1 MTNKKLK
8 LAAMSVALTAC
19 VAAQPMAAHAV
30 EGPDPAEDNAAPQ
43 AEPVAESSTPAP
55 VAEEGE
61 KQEKVG
67 EQEEFF
73 PPPVNE
79 EAKSEEQAPAFGPGT
94 KTDDIIIDYKPAEKP
109 EEPGESGKD
118 GETDGSEGS
127 GETDETENPDGTYV
141 KGDVID
147 NSKKDEATGKDGKI
161 GEATKEETPD
171 SSSSTTVV
179 DPDAE
184 VKKGDPVVGKDEDG
198 NTTITTPTETTGTET
213 TTTTGTGK
221 ADSSTTITDTKKGE
235 EINLDDELG
244 KDVRPDW
251 KTDKD
256 AKLGDYTVD
265 KVEPAKD
272 GNSKTLTLKK
282 TSPTEEKEMA
292 AEDIAKLLDVPEGG
306 VEKKEELDE
315 EGNPKTTYTLKKE
328 EISTDENGNTVTRV
342 TYYKITGNTVETTT
356 ETTLVLKVE
365 KGTVDV
371 NNEDL
376 TTEIELP
383 SITAKNTDETKTDV
397 IEISSEKLGE
407 MLQDEYYNN
416 VTGEYVYTENVDG
429 KEYTYKVKKM
439 EDSKPLTNAQLAE
452 RLGEGF
458 TGDDNGVYYKGEK
471 LTFDQMEAVR
481 KTLSYTVEVTEVTK
495 TPGQVEGGQESI
507 ESAKETAKLEAIKA
521 ALTDAA
527 RNAGI
532 NVETDDFKNQL
543 NTIDPTG
550 KGQLNLSYTDADG
563 NVHTVTLRYNGATVS
578 APQPGTPDSSKDT
591 ETRKDV
597 TDNVITGTAYVTGSN
612 TWTESGSLNGTYVKP
627 GSGEL
632 PSLDGWTIASKDP
645 EKGTTTYKKE
655 DTVTSP
661 DGTSTKITRTCTITE
676 SSASLSD
683 TEKEEI
689 AWAELLN
696 QHPEYK
702 NKDELKAA
710 GYNINIS
717 SMDFSGI
724 KCVEWTIDELSE
736 STKTDAKDLN
746 DKLVIPGGKNW
757 SIDEKAR
764 TITVDGKTYDKVT
777 KTNDGYTCTVEDKN
791 GVKTTYTFTK
801 QAGAPLTPEEIQTAL
816 AGQYSVSADSI
827 RLNADGKTATFTKG
841 NETITVDYS
850 TLSETLTVRKD
861 VHTSSSVT
869 DIIKDNKDLEKAYD
883 ELWKQIQEIQSKLL
897 PGEELWIGN
906 LEVTDKTEKTDI
918 IKYFTTAISPENMS
932 KDELIKALQEQE
944 RIAKNSTYVANKGSD
959 YEETKKNYYSGEKT
973 DEFKSFSK
981 APDGSKIEVYWKLT
995 WWGGYYYYTDAN
1007 GQEVRVH
1014 SNTVHYEE
1022 QRDDIGHLDLAS
1034 GSKLDLLPDKD
1045 DKVDQTDCV
1054 LVSKNLKLEWNYDAG
1069 NLVNGKGNQLVGL
1082 DSKISWDDEGG
1093 EGNGHYEYD
1102 RGTPNNCPDK
1112 SAYYKLTG
1120 TVAYDPIKE
1129 NGSIKLYQGQ
1139 RGDYWTP
1146 GISAEDQAINAYLKA
1161 TGSSKTAASLT
1172 KKERDAIVGT
1182 YVVQIG
1188 TTGTNS
1194 TGESGYQV
1202 YLKSSELTAYGYM
1215 TRDANTCINS
1225 TYKRQDGTWGYVG
1238 GYDLMIS
1245 KLTQV
1250 SEGKVV
1256 GQTESTIKTIT
1267 APLSIRSSQ
1276 DFANRL
1282 LELNKQTTTHKTSE
1296 SATAYGENTSGGFDG
1311 AYTQNKSETVTGSGT
1326 GKGHYTTFTEVLK
1339 KLFTGSGSKE
1349 HDEGKVSYTYRTT
1362 DKVDTTPV
1370 SKETVTTTDAHVDYN
1385 YTSIET
1391 RTVTVNGEETVIVP
1405 PVTPPVDPDTPDGPV
1420 EDETP
1425 DEVMT
1430 PETPELPAVQDA
1442 APDEVVLPA
1451 EPELPAVQD
1460 ATALPQTGVN
1470 WMAALGMAFSG
1481 MLLTIAGAFASLKY
1495 KEKH

>member
-30 EGPDPAEDNAAPQ
+30 EGPDSVEDNAAPQ
-43 AEPVAESSTPAP
+43 AEPVAESPTPAP

-61 KQEKVG
+61 KQEEAG
-67 EQEEFF
+67 EQEEFV
-73 PPPVNE
+73 PPVND
-79 EAKSEEQAPAFGPGT
+79 EAKKDDQAPAFGPGT
-94 KTDDIIIDYKPAEKP
+94 KTDDITIDYKPAEKP
-109 EEPGESGKD
+109 EEP
-118 GETDGSEGS
+118 

-256 AKLGDYTVD
+256 AKLGGYTVD

-282 TSPTEEKEMA
+282 TSEPETKKMS
-292 AEDIAKLLDVPEGG
+292 AEDVAKLLDVPEGG
-306 VEKKEELDE
+306 VEKKTDD
-315 EGNPKTTYTLKKE
+315 EGNTTYTLKKE
-328 EISTDENGNTVTRV
+328 ETSTDENGNTVTRV

-356 ETTLVLKVE
+356 ETTLKLKVE
-365 KGTVDV
+365 KGTETKKDQ
-371 NNEDL
+371 DL
-376 TTEIELP
+376 STEAELP
-383 SITAKNTDETKTDV
+383 DSITVKNGKSELKVSKDILEKALDNGGTYTDTDKNITYTVTKK
-397 IEISSEKLGE
+397 EESSTKLSNE
-407 MLQDEYYNN
+407 
-416 VTGEYVYTENVDG
+416 
-429 KEYTYKVKKM
+429 
-439 EDSKPLTNAQLAE
+439 QLAK
-452 RLGEGF
+452 RLGDGF
-458 TGDDNGVYYKGEK
+458 TYNAADDSISYKGEK
-471 LTFDQMEAVR
+471 LTISQNDVYR
-481 KTLSYTVEVTEVTK
+481 KLLSYDVTVTETIK
-495 TPGQVEGGQESI
+495 NEGQVEGGQASI
-507 ESAKETAKLEAIKA
+507 DKANNDAKLEAIKA

-527 RNAGI
+527 KKTGI
-532 NVETDDFKNQL
+532 NVDSEDFKNQL

-563 NVHTVTLRYNGATVS
+563 NVHTVTLCYDGATVS
-578 APQPGTPDSSKDT
+578 APEPSSSDPSKNT
-591 ETRKDV
+591 ETREDIKDYTV
-597 TDNVITGTAYVTGSN
+597 TGTAYVTGSN

-655 DTVTSP
+655 ETVTSP

-683 TEKEEI
+683 AEKADI
-689 AWAELLN
+689 AWAELLK

-702 NKDELKAA
+702 NEDELKAA
-710 GYNINIS
+710 GYNIDIG

-724 KCVEWTIDELSE
+724 KRVEWTIGTLSE
-736 STKTDAKDLN
+736 STKTDAKDLH

-757 SIDEKAR
+757 SIDEKAG

-841 NETITVDYS
+841 DETITVDYS

-883 ELWKQIQEIQSKLL
+883 ELWKQIQEIRSKLQ
-897 PGEELWIGN
+897 PDEELWIG
-906 LEVTDKTEKTDI
+906 KTKIDSTTKKEDI
-918 IKYFTTAISPENMS
+918 IKYFTKAISPENMS

-944 RIAKNSTYVANKGSD
+944 RIAKSSTYVANKGSD

-981 APDGSKIEVYWKLT
+981 APDGSKIEVYWKWT

-1045 DKVDQTDCV
+1045 GKVDQTDCV

-1069 NLVNGKGNQLVGL
+1069 NLVNGKGNQPVGL

-1093 EGNGHYEYD
+1093 KGDGHYEYD
-1102 RGTPNNCPDK
+1102 RGNSNNCPDK

-1129 NGSIKLYQGQ
+1129 NGSIKLYQG
-1139 RGDYWTP
+1139 GYDGWYWV
-1146 GISAEDQAINAYLKA
+1146 SAEDQAINAYLEA

-1245 KLTQV
+1245 ELTQV
-1250 SEGKVV
+1250 REGKVV

-1276 DFANRL
+1276 DFAKRL
-1282 LELNKQTTTHKTSE
+1282 LELNKQTTTTHKTGE
-1296 SATAYGENTSGGFDG
+1296 GATAYGENTSGDFDG
-1311 AYTQNKSETVTGSGT
+1311 TYTQKKSETVEGSGT

-1339 KLFTGSGSKE
+1339 KIFSGSGSKE
-1349 HDEGKVSYTYRTT
+1349 HDEGSVSYTHRTT
-1362 DKVDTTPV
+1362 DKVNTTPV
-1370 SKETVTTTDAHVDYN
+1370 SKETVTTTDAHVGYN

-1405 PVTPPVDPDTPDGPV
+1405 PVTPPVTPPETPV

-1425 DEVMT
+1425 NEVVT
-1430 PETPELPAVQDA
+1430 PETPELPPVQDA
-1442 APDEVVLPA
+1442 TPDAPVLPSDA
-1451 EPELPAVQD
+1451 VLPAVQD
-1460 ATALPQTGVN
+1460 ALPQTGVN

>member
-1 MTNKKLK
+1 M
-8 LAAMSVALTAC
+8 
-19 VAAQPMAAHAV
+19 
-30 EGPDPAEDNAAPQ
+30 
-43 AEPVAESSTPAP
+43 
-55 VAEEGE
+55 
-61 KQEKVG
+61 
-67 EQEEFF
+67 
-73 PPPVNE
+73 NE
-79 EAKSEEQAPAFGPGT
+79 EAKSEEQAPAFGPGI
-94 KTDDIIIDYKPAEKP
+94 KTDDITIDYKPAAKP
-109 EEPGESGKD
+109 EEPGE
-118 GETDGSEGS
+118 
-127 GETDETENPDGTYV
+127 TDEPETPGDTHL

-198 NTTITTPTETTGTET
+198 NTTITTPTETTGTQT

-244 KDVRPDW
+244 KDVRPGW
-251 KTDKD
+251 GTGKD

-265 KVEPAKD
+265 KVEPAED
-272 GNSKTLTLKK
+272 GNSKELTLKK
-282 TSPTEEKEMA
+282 TSEPETKEMS
-292 AEDIAKLLDVPEGG
+292 AEDVAKLLDVPEGG
-306 VEKKEELDE
+306 VEKKTDN
-315 EGNPKTTYTLKKE
+315 EGNTTYTLKKE
-328 EISTDENGNTVTRV
+328 ETSTDENGNTVTRT
-342 TYYKITGNTVETTT
+342 TYYEITGTSVKTRT
-356 ETTLVLKVE
+356 ETTLKLKVE
-365 KGTVDV
+365 KGTETKKDQ
-371 NNEDL
+371 DL
-376 TTEIELP
+376 STEAELP
-383 SITAKNTDETKTDV
+383 DSITVKNGKSELKVSKDILEKALDNGGTYTDTDKNITYTVTKK
-397 IEISSEKLGE
+397 EESSTKLSNE
-407 MLQDEYYNN
+407 
-416 VTGEYVYTENVDG
+416 
-429 KEYTYKVKKM
+429 
-439 EDSKPLTNAQLAE
+439 QLAK
-452 RLGEGF
+452 RLGDGF
-458 TGDDNGVYYKGEK
+458 TYNAADDSISYKGEK
-471 LTFDQMEAVR
+471 LTISQNDVYR
-481 KTLSYTVEVTEVTK
+481 KLLSYDVTVTETIK
-495 TPGQVEGGQESI
+495 NEGQVEGGQASI
-507 ESAKETAKLEAIKA
+507 DKANNDAKLEAIKA

-527 RNAGI
+527 KKTGI
-532 NVETDDFKNQL
+532 NVDSEDFKNQL

-563 NVHTVTLRYNGATVS
+563 NVHTVTLRYDGATVS
-578 APQPGTPDSSKDT
+578 APQPGSSDPSKDT
-591 ETRKDV
+591 ETREDIKDYTV
-597 TDNVITGTAYVTGSN
+597 TGTAYVTGSN

-632 PSLDGWTIASKDP
+632 PSLEGWTFDGIDT

-655 DTVTSP
+655 ETVTSP

-683 TEKEEI
+683 AEKEEI
-689 AWAELLN
+689 AWKEL
-696 QHPEYK
+696 Q
-702 NKDELKAA
+702 NKTGKDKATLLQE
-710 GYNINIS
+710 GYSIDIG

-724 KCVEWTIDELSE
+724 KRVEWTIDTLSE
-736 STKTDAKDLN
+736 STKTDTKDLN

-757 SIDEKAR
+757 SIDENAG
-764 TITVDGKTYDKVT
+764 TITVDGNIYRNVT
-777 KTNDGYTCTVEDKN
+777 KTDDGYTCTVEDKN

-801 QAGAPLTPEEIQTAL
+801 KAGAPLTPEEIQTAL

-841 NETITVDYS
+841 DETITVDYS

-869 DIIKDNKDLEKAYD
+869 GIIKDDKDLEKAYD
-883 ELWKQIQEIQSKLL
+883 ELWKQIQEIQSKLQ
-897 PGEELWIGN
+897 PGEELRIG
-906 LEVTDKTEKTDI
+906 ETKIDSTTKKEDI
-918 IKYFTTAISPENMS
+918 IKYFTKAISPDNMS

-973 DEFKSFSK
+973 GEFKYFSK
-981 APDGSKIEVYWKLT
+981 APDGSKIEVYWKST
-995 WWGGYYYYTDAN
+995 WGWNGYYYYTDAN
-1007 GQEVRVH
+1007 GHEVRVD
-1014 SNTVHYEE
+1014 SNTVHSEE

-1034 GSKLDLLPDKD
+1034 GSKLDLLPDED
-1045 DKVDQTDCV
+1045 GKVNQTDCV

-1069 NLVNGKGNQLVGL
+1069 KLVNGKDNQTVGL

-1093 EGNGHYEYD
+1093 EGDGHYEYD
-1102 RGTPNNCPDK
+1102 RGNPNKNPDK

-1120 TVAYDPIKE
+1120 TVAYDPIKDKD
-1129 NGSIKLYQGQ
+1129 GSIKLYQGQ
-1139 RGDYWTP
+1139 WGDYWNP
-1146 GISAEDQAINAYLKA
+1146 GISAEDEAINAYLKA
-1161 TGSSKTAASLT
+1161 TGSSKTYRDLT
-1172 KKERDAIVGT
+1172 TKERNAIVGT
-1182 YVVQIG
+1182 YVVKIG

-1215 TRDANTCINS
+1215 SRDANTCINS

-1245 KLTQV
+1245 ELTQV
-1250 SEGKVV
+1250 REGKVV

-1276 DFANRL
+1276 DFAKRL
-1282 LELNKQTTTHKTSE
+1282 LELNKQTTTTHKTGE
-1296 SATAYGENTSGGFDG
+1296 GATAYGENTSGDFDG
-1311 AYTQNKSETVTGSGT
+1311 TYTQKKSETVEGSGT

-1339 KLFTGSGSKE
+1339 KIFSGSGSKE
-1349 HDEGKVSYTYRTT
+1349 HDEGSVSYTHRTT
-1362 DKVDTTPV
+1362 DKVNTTPV
-1370 SKETVTTTDAHVDYN
+1370 SKETVTTTDAHVGYN

-1405 PVTPPVDPDTPDGPV
+1405 PVTPPETPV

-1425 DEVMT
+1425 DEVVT
-1430 PETPELPAVQDA
+1430 PETPELPPVQDA
-1442 APDEVVLPA
+1442 TPDAPVLPSDA
-1451 EPELPAVQD
+1451 VLPAVQD
-1460 ATALPQTGVN
+1460 ALPQTGVN

>member
-1 MTNKKLK
+1 M
-8 LAAMSVALTAC
+8 
-19 VAAQPMAAHAV
+19 
-30 EGPDPAEDNAAPQ
+30 
-43 AEPVAESSTPAP
+43 
-55 VAEEGE
+55 
-61 KQEKVG
+61 
-67 EQEEFF
+67 
-73 PPPVNE
+73 NE

-94 KTDDIIIDYKPAEKP
+94 KTDDITIDYKPAAKP
-109 EEPGESGKD
+109 EEPGE
-118 GETDGSEGS
+118 
-127 GETDETENPDGTYV
+127 TDEPETPGDTHL

-147 NSKKDEATGKDGKI
+147 NSKKNEATGKDGKI
-161 GEATKEETPD
+161 GEATKEENPD

-198 NTTITTPTETTGTET
+198 NTTITTPTETTGTQT

-256 AKLGDYTVD
+256 AKLGGYTVD
-265 KVEPAKD
+265 KVEPAED
-272 GNSKTLTLKK
+272 GNSKELTLKK

-292 AEDIAKLLDVPEGG
+292 AEDIAKLLDVPEDG
-306 VEKKEELDE
+306 VEKKTDD
-315 EGNPKTTYTLKKE
+315 EGNTTYTLKKE
-328 EISTDENGNTVTRV
+328 ETSTDENGNTVTRV
-342 TYYKITGNTVETTT
+342 TYYEITGNSVKTRT
-356 ETTLVLKVE
+356 ETTLKLKVE
-365 KGTVDV
+365 KGTETKKDQ
-371 NNEDL
+371 DL
-376 TTEIELP
+376 STEAELP
-383 SITAKNTDETKTDV
+383 DSITVKNGKSELKVSKDILEKALDNGGTYTDTDKNITYTVTKK
-397 IEISSEKLGE
+397 EESSTKLSNE
-407 MLQDEYYNN
+407 
-416 VTGEYVYTENVDG
+416 
-429 KEYTYKVKKM
+429 
-439 EDSKPLTNAQLAE
+439 QLAK
-452 RLGEGF
+452 RLGDGF
-458 TGDDNGVYYKGEK
+458 TYNAADDSISYKGEK
-471 LTFDQMEAVR
+471 LTISQNDVYR
-481 KTLSYTVEVTEVTK
+481 KLLSYDVTVTETIK
-495 TPGQVEGGQESI
+495 NEGQVEGGQASI
-507 ESAKETAKLEAIKA
+507 DKANNDAKLEAIKA

-527 RNAGI
+527 KKTGI
-532 NVETDDFKNQL
+532 NVDSEDFKNQL

-563 NVHTVTLRYNGATVS
+563 NVHTVTLRYDGATVS
-578 APQPGTPDSSKDT
+578 APQPGSSDPSKDT

-655 DTVTSP
+655 ETVTSP

-676 SSASLSD
+676 SSASLTD
-683 TEKEEI
+683 AEKEEI
-689 AWAELLN
+689 AWKEL
-696 QHPEYK
+696 Q
-702 NKDELKAA
+702 NKTGKDKATLLQE
-710 GYNINIS
+710 GYSIDIG

-724 KCVEWTIDELSE
+724 KRVEWTIDELSE

-757 SIDEKAR
+757 SIDENAG
-764 TITVDGKTYDKVT
+764 TITVDGNIYRNVT
-777 KTNDGYTCTVEDKN
+777 KTDDGYTCTVEDKN

-801 QAGAPLTPEEIQTAL
+801 KAGAPLTPEEIQTAL

-841 NETITVDYS
+841 DETITVDYS

-883 ELWKQIQEIQSKLL
+883 ELWKQIQEIRSKLQ
-897 PGEELWIGN
+897 PGEELRIG
-906 LEVTDKTEKTDI
+906 ETKIDSTTKKEDI
-918 IKYFTTAISPENMS
+918 IKYFTKAISPENMS

-944 RIAKNSTYVANKGSD
+944 RIAKSSTYVANKGSD

-973 DEFKSFSK
+973 DEFKYFSK
-981 APDGSKIEVYWKLT
+981 APDGSKIEVYWKWT
-995 WWGGYYYYTDAN
+995 RWGGYYYYTDAN

-1014 SNTVHYEE
+1014 SNTVHSEE
-1022 QRDDIGHLDLAS
+1022 QRDDIKHLDLAS
-1034 GSKLDLLPDKD
+1034 GSKLDLLPDED
-1045 DKVDQTDCV
+1045 GKVNQTDCV

-1069 NLVNGKGNQLVGL
+1069 KLVNGKDNQTVGL

-1093 EGNGHYEYD
+1093 EGSGHYEYD
-1102 RGTPNNCPDK
+1102 RGNRNNNPDK

-1120 TVAYDPIKE
+1120 TVAYDPIKDKD
-1129 NGSIKLYQGQ
+1129 GSIKLYQGQ
-1139 RGDYWTP
+1139 WGDYWNP
-1146 GISAEDQAINAYLKA
+1146 GISAEDEAINAYLKA
-1161 TGSSKTAASLT
+1161 TGSSKTYRDLT
-1172 KKERDAIVGT
+1172 TKERNAIVGT
-1182 YVVQIG
+1182 YVVKIG

-1215 TRDANTCINS
+1215 SRDANTCINS

-1250 SEGKVV
+1250 SEGKVI

-1276 DFANRL
+1276 DFAKRL
-1282 LELNKQTTTHKTSE
+1282 LELNKQTTTTHKTGE
-1296 SATAYGENTSGGFDG
+1296 GATAYGENTSGDFDG
-1311 AYTQNKSETVTGSGT
+1311 TYTQKKSETVEGSGT

-1339 KLFTGSGSKE
+1339 KIFSGSGSKE
-1349 HDEGKVSYTYRTT
+1349 HDEGSVSYTHRTT
-1362 DKVDTTPV
+1362 DKVNTTPV
-1370 SKETVTTTDAHVDYN
+1370 SKETVTTTDAHVGYN

-1405 PVTPPVDPDTPDGPV
+1405 PVTPPETPV

-1425 DEVMT
+1425 DEVVMT
-1430 PETPELPAVQDA
+1430 PETPELPPVQDA
-1442 APDEVVLPA
+1442 TPDAPV
-1451 EPELPAVQD
+1451 LPAVQD
-1460 ATALPQTGVN
+1460 ALPQTGVN

>member
-43 AEPVAESSTPAP
+43 AEPAP
-55 VAEEGE
+55 VEGKTAEGEVEGEEE
-61 KQEKVG
+61 KQE
-67 EQEEFF
+67 EFV
-73 PPPVNE
+73 PPVND
-79 EAKSEEQAPAFGPGT
+79 EAKKDDQAPAFGPGT
-94 KTDDIIIDYKPAEKP
+94 KTDDITIDYKPAEKP
-109 EEPGESGKD
+109 EEP
-118 GETDGSEGS
+118 

-256 AKLGDYTVD
+256 AKLGGYTVD

-292 AEDIAKLLDVPEGG
+292 AEDVAKLLDVPEGG
-306 VEKKEELDE
+306 VEKKTDDE
-315 EGNPKTTYTLKKE
+315 GKTTYILKKE
-328 EISTDENGNTVTRV
+328 ETSTDENGNTVTRV

-371 NNEDL
+371 DEKDL
-376 TTEIELP
+376 TTEIKLP

-407 MLQDEYYNN
+407 MLKDEYYNN
-416 VTGEYVYTENVDG
+416 DTGEYVYTETDANG
-429 KEYTYKVKKM
+429 KEYTYKVKKT
-439 EDSKPLTNAQLAE
+439 EDTKQLTNEQLAA

-458 TGDDNGVYYKGEK
+458 SVDADGDVCYKGEK
-471 LTFDQMEAVR
+471 LTFDQKEAVR

-507 ESAKETAKLEAIKA
+507 KSAEETAKLEAIKA

-527 RNAGI
+527 KKTGI
-532 NVETDDFKNQL
+532 DVDSENFKNQL

-563 NVHTVTLRYNGATVS
+563 NVHTVTLRYDGATVS

-597 TDNVITGTAYVTGSN
+597 TDNVITGTAYVNGSN

-627 GSGEL
+627 DSGEL
-632 PSLDGWTIASKDP
+632 PSLDGWTVDSKDP
-645 EKGTTTYKKE
+645 EKGTTIYKKE
-655 DTVTSP
+655 DTVTLS

-676 SSASLSD
+676 SSAPLTD

-689 AWAELLN
+689 AWNEL
-696 QHPEYK
+696 Q
-702 NKDELKAA
+702 NKTGKDKATLIQE
-710 GYNINIS
+710 GYSIDIG

-724 KCVEWTIDELSE
+724 KRVEWTIDELSE

-841 NETITVDYS
+841 DETITVDYS

-883 ELWKQIQEIQSKLL
+883 ELWKQIQEIQSKLQ

-932 KDELIKALQEQE
+932 NDELIKALQEQE
-944 RIAKNSTYVANKGSD
+944 RIAKSSTYVANKGSD

-981 APDGSKIEVYWKLT
+981 APDGSKIEVYWKST

-1069 NLVNGKGNQLVGL
+1069 NLVNGKGNQPVGL

-1093 EGNGHYEYD
+1093 EGDGHYEYD
-1102 RGTPNNCPDK
+1102 RGNPNNCPDK

-1129 NGSIKLYQGQ
+1129 NGNIKLYQG
-1139 RGDYWTP
+1139 GFDDYWYWV
-1146 GISAEDQAINAYLKA
+1146 SAEDQAINAYLKA
-1161 TGSSKTAASLT
+1161 TGSNKTAASLT

-1182 YVVQIG
+1182 YVVKIG

-1202 YLKSSELTAYGYM
+1202 YLKTSELTAYGYM

-1276 DFANRL
+1276 DFAKRL
-1282 LELNKQTTTHKTSE
+1282 LELNKQTTTTHKTGE
-1296 SATAYGENTSGGFDG
+1296 GATAYGENTSGGFDG
-1311 AYTQNKSETVTGSGT
+1311 AYTQDKSETVTGSGT

-1339 KLFTGSGSKE
+1339 KIFSGSGSKE
-1349 HDEGKVSYTYRTT
+1349 HDEGSVSYTHRTT
-1362 DKVDTTPV
+1362 DKVNTTPV
-1370 SKETVTTTDAHVDYN
+1370 SKETVTTTDAHVGYN

-1405 PVTPPVDPDTPDGPV
+1405 PVTPPVTPPETPV

-1425 DEVMT
+1425 NEVVT
-1430 PETPELPAVQDA
+1430 PETPELPPVQDA
-1442 APDEVVLPA
+1442 TPDAPVLPSDA
-1451 EPELPAVQD
+1451 VLPAVQD
-1460 ATALPQTGVN
+1460 ALPQTGVN

>member
-1 MTNKKLK
+1 M
-8 LAAMSVALTAC
+8 
-19 VAAQPMAAHAV
+19 
-30 EGPDPAEDNAAPQ
+30 
-43 AEPVAESSTPAP
+43 
-55 VAEEGE
+55 
-61 KQEKVG
+61 
-67 EQEEFF
+67 
-73 PPPVNE
+73 NE

-94 KTDDIIIDYKPAEKP
+94 KTDDITIDYKPAAKP
-109 EEPGESGKD
+109 EEPGE
-118 GETDGSEGS
+118 
-127 GETDETENPDGTYV
+127 TDEPETPGDTHL

-147 NSKKDEATGKDGKI
+147 NSKKNEATGKDGKI
-161 GEATKEETPD
+161 GTATKEETPD

-198 NTTITTPTETTGTET
+198 NTTITTPTETTGTQT

-244 KDVRPDW
+244 KDVRPGW
-251 KTDKD
+251 GTGKD

-265 KVEPAKD
+265 KVEPAED
-272 GNSKTLTLKK
+272 GNSKELTLKK
-282 TSPTEEKEMA
+282 TSEPETKEMS
-292 AEDIAKLLDVPEGG
+292 AEDVAKLLDVPEGG
-306 VEKKEELDE
+306 VEKKTDN
-315 EGNPKTTYTLKKE
+315 EGNTTYTLKKE
-328 EISTDENGNTVTRV
+328 ETSTDENGNTVTRV
-342 TYYKITGNTVETTT
+342 TYYEITGNSVKTRT

-371 NNEDL
+371 DEKDL
-376 TTEIELP
+376 TTKVELP

-407 MLQDEYYNN
+407 MLKDEYYNN

-439 EDSKPLTNAQLAE
+439 ENTKPLTPAQLAE

-458 TGDDNGVYYKGEK
+458 TADDNGVYYKGEK
-471 LTFDQMEAVR
+471 LNLDQMEAVR

-507 ESAKETAKLEAIKA
+507 KSAEETAKLEAIKA

-527 RNAGI
+527 KKTGI
-532 NVETDDFKNQL
+532 NVDSEDFKNQL

-550 KGQLNLSYTDADG
+550 KGQLNLSYTDVDG
-563 NVHTVTLRYNGATVS
+563 NVHTVTLRYDGATVS
-578 APQPGTPDSSKDT
+578 APQPGSSDPSKDT

-655 DTVTSP
+655 ETVTSP

-689 AWAELLN
+689 AWKEL
-696 QHPEYK
+696 Q
-702 NKDELKAA
+702 NKTGRDKATLLQE
-710 GYNINIS
+710 GYSIDIG

-724 KCVEWTIDELSE
+724 KRVEWTIDTLSE
-736 STKTDAKDLN
+736 STKTDTKDLN

-757 SIDEKAR
+757 SIDENAG
-764 TITVDGKTYDKVT
+764 TITVDGNIYRNVT
-777 KTNDGYTCTVEDKN
+777 KTDDGYTCTVEDKN

-841 NETITVDYS
+841 DETITVDYS

-869 DIIKDNKDLEKAYD
+869 GIIKDDKDLEKAYD
-883 ELWKQIQEIQSKLL
+883 ELWKQIQEIQSKLQ
-897 PGEELWIGN
+897 PGEELRIG
-906 LEVTDKTEKTDI
+906 ETKIDSTTKKEDI
-918 IKYFTTAISPENMS
+918 IKYFTKAISPDDMS

-944 RIAKNSTYVANKGSD
+944 RIAKSSTYVANKGSD

-973 DEFKSFSK
+973 DEFKYFSK
-981 APDGSKIEVYWKLT
+981 APDDSKIEVYWKWT

-1007 GQEVRVH
+1007 GQEVRVD
-1014 SNTVHYEE
+1014 SNTVHSEE

-1034 GSKLDLLPDKD
+1034 GSKLDLLPDED
-1045 DKVDQTDCV
+1045 GKVNQTDCV

-1069 NLVNGKGNQLVGL
+1069 KLVNGKDNQTVGL

-1093 EGNGHYEYD
+1093 EGSGHYEYD
-1102 RGTPNNCPDK
+1102 RGNRNNNPDK

-1129 NGSIKLYQGQ
+1129 NGSIKLYQG
-1139 RGDYWTP
+1139 GYDGWYWV
-1146 GISAEDQAINAYLKA
+1146 SAEDQAINAYLEA

-1182 YVVQIG
+1182 YVVKIG

-1215 TRDANTCINS
+1215 SRDANTCINS

-1245 KLTQV
+1245 ELTQV
-1250 SEGKVV
+1250 REGKVV

-1276 DFANRL
+1276 DFAKRL
-1282 LELNKQTTTHKTSE
+1282 LELNKQTTTTHKTGE
-1296 SATAYGENTSGGFDG
+1296 GATAFGDNTSGSFSGT
-1311 AYTQNKSETVTGSGT
+1311 YTQKKGETVEASGT
-1326 GKGHYTTFTEVLK
+1326 GSGHYTTFTEVLK
-1339 KLFTGSGSKE
+1339 KIFSGSGSKE
-1349 HDEGKVSYTYRTT
+1349 HDEGSVSYTHRTT
-1362 DKVDTTPV
+1362 DKVNTTPV
-1370 SKETVTTTDAHVDYN
+1370 SKETVTTTDAHVGYN

-1405 PVTPPVDPDTPDGPV
+1405 PVTPPETPV

-1425 DEVMT
+1425 DEVVT
-1430 PETPELPAVQDA
+1430 PETPELPPVQDA
-1442 APDEVVLPA
+1442 TPDAPVLPSDA
-1451 EPELPAVQD
+1451 VLPAVQD
-1460 ATALPQTGVN
+1460 ALPQTGVN
-1470 WMAALGMAFSG
+1470 WMVALGMAFSG

>member
-30 EGPDPAEDNAAPQ
+30 EGPDSVEDNAAPQ
-43 AEPVAESSTPAP
+43 AEPVAESPTPAP

-61 KQEKVG
+61 KQEEAG
-67 EQEEFF
+67 EQEEFV
-73 PPPVNE
+73 PPVND
-79 EAKSEEQAPAFGPGT
+79 EAKKDDQAPAFGPGT
-94 KTDDIIIDYKPAEKP
+94 KTDDITIDYKPAEKP
-109 EEPGESGKD
+109 EEP
-118 GETDGSEGS
+118 

-198 NTTITTPTETTGTET
+198 N
-213 TTTTGTGK
+213 
-221 ADSSTTITDTKKGE
+221 
-235 EINLDDELG
+235 
-244 KDVRPDW
+244 
-251 KTDKD
+251 
-256 AKLGDYTVD
+256 
-265 KVEPAKD
+265 
-272 GNSKTLTLKK
+272 SKTLTLKK

-292 AEDIAKLLDVPEGG
+292 AEDVAKLLDVPEGS
-306 VEKKEELDE
+306 VEKKTDDE
-315 EGNPKTTYTLKKE
+315 GKTTYILKKE
-328 EISTDENGNTVTRV
+328 ETSTDENGNTVTRV

-371 NNEDL
+371 DEKDL
-376 TTEIELP
+376 TTEIKLP

-407 MLQDEYYNN
+407 MLKDEYYNN
-416 VTGEYVYTENVDG
+416 DTGEYVYTETDANG
-429 KEYTYKVKKM
+429 KEYTYKVKKT
-439 EDSKPLTNAQLAE
+439 EDTKQLTNEQLAA

-458 TGDDNGVYYKGEK
+458 SVDADGDVCYKGEK
-471 LTFDQMEAVR
+471 LTFDQKEAVR

-507 ESAKETAKLEAIKA
+507 KSAEETAKLEAIKA

-563 NVHTVTLRYNGATVS
+563 NVHTVTLRYDGATVS
-578 APQPGTPDSSKDT
+578 APQPGTPDSSKGT

-597 TDNVITGTAYVTGSN
+597 TDNVITGTAYVNGSN

-661 DGTSTKITRTCTITE
+661 DGTITKITRTCTITE

-724 KCVEWTIDELSE
+724 KRVEWTIDELSE

-757 SIDEKAR
+757 SIDEKAG

-816 AGQYSVSADSI
+816 AGQYSVPADSI

-841 NETITVDYS
+841 DETITVDYS

-944 RIAKNSTYVANKGSD
+944 RIAKSSTYVANKGSD

-973 DEFKSFSK
+973 GEFKSFSK
-981 APDGSKIEVYWKLT
+981 APDGSKIEVYWKST

-1069 NLVNGKGNQLVGL
+1069 NLVNGKGNQPVGL

-1093 EGNGHYEYD
+1093 EGDGHYEYD

-1129 NGSIKLYQGQ
+1129 NGSIKLYQG
-1139 RGDYWTP
+1139 GYDDWHWV
-1146 GISAEDQAINAYLKA
+1146 SAEDQAINAYLKA

-1172 KKERDAIVGT
+1172 KKERNAIVGT
-1182 YVVQIG
+1182 YVVKIG
-1188 TTGTNS
+1188 TTDTNS

-1202 YLKSSELTAYGYM
+1202 YLKTSELTAYGYM

-1296 SATAYGENTSGGFDG
+1296 SATAYGENTSGGFNG
-1311 AYTQNKSETVTGSGT
+1311 AYTQDKSETVTGSGT

-1339 KLFTGSGSKE
+1339 KLFSGKGETSYDTGS
-1349 HDEGKVSYTYRTT
+1349 VSYSYRTT
-1362 DKVDTTPV
+1362 DKVNTTPV

-1425 DEVMT
+1425 DEVVT
-1430 PETPELPAVQDA
+1430 PETPELPPVQDA
-1442 APDEVVLPA
+1442 TPDDAAPETPVLPSDA
-1451 EPELPAVQD
+1451 VLPAVQD
-1460 ATALPQTGVN
+1460 ALPQTGVN

>member
-30 EGPDPAEDNAAPQ
+30 EGPDSVEDNAAPQ
-43 AEPVAESSTPAP
+43 AEPVAESPTPAP

-61 KQEKVG
+61 KQEEAG
-67 EQEEFF
+67 EQEEFV
-73 PPPVNE
+73 PPVND
-79 EAKSEEQAPAFGPGT
+79 EAKKDDQAPAFGPGT
-94 KTDDIIIDYKPAEKP
+94 KTDDITIDYKPAEKP
-109 EEPGESGKD
+109 EEP
-118 GETDGSEGS
+118 

-256 AKLGDYTVD
+256 AKLGGYTVD

-292 AEDIAKLLDVPEGG
+292 AEDIAKLLDVPEDG
-306 VEKKEELDE
+306 VEKKTDD
-315 EGNPKTTYTLKKE
+315 EGNTTYTLKKE
-328 EISTDENGNTVTRV
+328 ETSTDENGNTVTRV
-342 TYYKITGNTVETTT
+342 TYYEITGNSVKTTT

-371 NNEDL
+371 DEKDL
-376 TTEIELP
+376 TTEIKLP
-383 SITAKNTDETKTDV
+383 SITAKNTDETKMDV

-407 MLQDEYYNN
+407 MLKDEYYNN
-416 VTGEYVYTENVDG
+416 VTGEYVYTETDANG
-429 KEYTYKVKKM
+429 KEYTYKVKKT
-439 EDSKPLTNAQLAE
+439 EDTKQLTNKQLAD

-471 LTFDQMEAVR
+471 LTFDQKEAVR

-507 ESAKETAKLEAIKA
+507 KSAEETAKLEAIKA

-563 NVHTVTLRYNGATVS
+563 NVHTVTLRYDGATVS
-578 APQPGTPDSSKDT
+578 APQPGTPDSSKGT

-597 TDNVITGTAYVTGSN
+597 TDNVITGTAYVNGSN

-661 DGTSTKITRTCTITE
+661 DGTITKITRTCTITE

-689 AWAELLN
+689 AWNEL
-696 QHPEYK
+696 Q
-702 NKDELKAA
+702 NKTGKDKATLIQE
-710 GYNINIS
+710 GYSIDIG

-724 KCVEWTIDELSE
+724 KRVEWTIDELSE

-816 AGQYSVSADSI
+816 AGQYSVPADSI

-841 NETITVDYS
+841 DETITVDYS

-944 RIAKNSTYVANKGSD
+944 RIAKSSTYVANKGSD

-981 APDGSKIEVYWKLT
+981 APDGSKIEVYWKST

-1045 DKVDQTDCV
+1045 GNVDQTDCV

-1069 NLVNGKGNQLVGL
+1069 NLVNGKGNQPVGL

-1093 EGNGHYEYD
+1093 EGDGHYEYD

-1182 YVVQIG
+1182 YVVKIG

-1202 YLKSSELTAYGYM
+1202 YLKTSELTAYGYM

-1296 SATAYGENTSGGFDG
+1296 RATAYGENTSGGFDG
-1311 AYTQNKSETVTGSGT
+1311 AYTQDKSETVTGSGT

-1339 KLFTGSGSKE
+1339 KLFSGKGE
-1349 HDEGKVSYTYRTT
+1349 TTYDEGKVSYTHRTT
-1362 DKVDTTPV
+1362 DYVDTEAVAKTA
-1370 SKETVTTTDAHVDYN
+1370 TATTDAHVDYN

-1425 DEVMT
+1425 DEVVN
-1430 PETPELPAVQDA
+1430 PETPELPPVQDA
-1442 APDEVVLPA
+1442 TPDDAAPETPVLPSDA
-1451 EPELPAVQD
+1451 VLPAVQD
-1460 ATALPQTGVN
+1460 ALPQTGVN

>member
-30 EGPDPAEDNAAPQ
+30 EGPDSVEDNAAPQ
-43 AEPVAESSTPAP
+43 AEPAP
-55 VAEEGE
+55 VEGKTAEGEVEGEEE
-61 KQEKVG
+61 KQE
-67 EQEEFF
+67 EFV
-73 PPPVNE
+73 PPVND
-79 EAKSEEQAPAFGPGT
+79 EAKKDDQAPAFGPGT
-94 KTDDIIIDYKPAEKP
+94 NTDDIIIDYKPAEKP
-109 EEPGESGKD
+109 DESG
-118 GETDGSEGS
+118 ES

-256 AKLGDYTVD
+256 AKLGGYTVD

-282 TSPTEEKEMA
+282 TSEPETKKMS
-292 AEDIAKLLDVPEGG
+292 AEDVAKLLDVPEGG
-306 VEKKEELDE
+306 VEKKTDD
-315 EGNPKTTYTLKKE
+315 EGNTTYTLKKE
-328 EISTDENGNTVTRV
+328 ETSTDENGNTVTRV
-342 TYYKITGNTVETTT
+342 TYYEITGNSVKTTT
-356 ETTLVLKVE
+356 ETTLKLKVE
-365 KGTVDV
+365 KGTETKKDQ
-371 NNEDL
+371 DL
-376 TTEIELP
+376 STEAELP
-383 SITAKNTDETKTDV
+383 DSITVKNGKSELKVSKDILEKALDNGGTYTDTDKNITYTVTKK
-397 IEISSEKLGE
+397 EESSTKLSNE
-407 MLQDEYYNN
+407 
-416 VTGEYVYTENVDG
+416 
-429 KEYTYKVKKM
+429 
-439 EDSKPLTNAQLAE
+439 QLAK
-452 RLGEGF
+452 RLGDGF
-458 TGDDNGVYYKGEK
+458 TYNAADDSISYKGEK
-471 LTFDQMEAVR
+471 LTISQNDVYR
-481 KTLSYTVEVTEVTK
+481 KLLSYDVTVTETIK
-495 TPGQVEGGQESI
+495 NEGQVEGGQASI
-507 ESAKETAKLEAIKA
+507 DKANNDAKLEAIKA

-527 RNAGI
+527 KKTGI
-532 NVETDDFKNQL
+532 NVDSEDFKNQL

-563 NVHTVTLRYNGATVS
+563 NVHTVTLCYDGATVS
-578 APQPGTPDSSKDT
+578 APEPSSSDPSKNT
-591 ETRKDV
+591 ETREDIKDYTV
-597 TDNVITGTAYVTGSN
+597 TGTAYVTGSN

-632 PSLDGWTIASKDP
+632 PSLEGWTFDGIDT

-655 DTVTSP
+655 ETVTSP
-661 DGTSTKITRTCTITE
+661 DGTSTKIIRTCTITE

-683 TEKEEI
+683 AEKADI
-689 AWAELLN
+689 AWAELLK

-702 NKDELKAA
+702 NEDELKAA
-710 GYNINIS
+710 GYNIDIG

-724 KCVEWTIDELSE
+724 KRVEWTIGTLSE
-736 STKTDAKDLN
+736 STKTDTKDLN

-757 SIDEKAR
+757 SIDEKAG
-764 TITVDGKTYDKVT
+764 TITVDGDIYRNVT

-841 NETITVDYS
+841 DETITVDYS

-883 ELWKQIQEIQSKLL
+883 ELWKQIQEIRSKL
-897 PGEELWIGN
+897 PPDEELWIGN
-906 LEVTDKTEKTDI
+906 LEVTDKTKKTDI

-981 APDGSKIEVYWKLT
+981 APDGSKIEVYWKWTL
-995 WWGGYYYYTDAN
+995 WGGYYYYTDAN

-1069 NLVNGKGNQLVGL
+1069 NLVNGKDNQPVGL

-1093 EGNGHYEYD
+1093 EGDGHYEYD

-1182 YVVQIG
+1182 YVVKIG
-1188 TTGTNS
+1188 TTDTNS

-1202 YLKSSELTAYGYM
+1202 YLKTSELTAYGYM

-1339 KLFTGSGSKE
+1339 KLFSGKGETSYDTGS
-1349 HDEGKVSYTYRTT
+1349 VSYSYRTPDEVIT
-1362 DKVDTTPV
+1362 SAV
-1370 SKETVTTTDAHVDYN
+1370 SKTTKTTTDAHVDYN

-1405 PVTPPVDPDTPDGPV
+1405 PVTPPETPV

-1425 DEVMT
+1425 DEVVT
-1430 PETPELPAVQDA
+1430 PETPELPLVQDA
-1442 APDEVVLPA
+1442 TPDEVVLPA

>member
-1 MTNKKLK
+1 MLWK
-8 LAAMSVALTAC
+8 
-19 VAAQPMAAHAV
+19 
-30 EGPDPAEDNAAPQ
+30 APTL
-43 AEPVAESSTPAP
+43 PRITLPRRP
-55 VAEEGE
+55 NPPLW
-61 KQEKVG
+61 KVRP
-67 EQEEFF
+67 QKARSRAKRASRRSL

-94 KTDDIIIDYKPAEKP
+94 KTDDITIDYKPAEKP
-109 EEPGESGKD
+109 EQPGKSGED
-118 GETDGSEGS
+118 GEADGSEGS

-161 GEATKEETPD
+161 GTATKEETPD

-235 EINLDDELG
+235 EIDLDDELG

-256 AKLGDYTVD
+256 AKLGGYTVD

-282 TSPTEEKEMA
+282 TSEPETKEMS
-292 AEDIAKLLDVPEGG
+292 AEDVAKLLDVPEDG
-306 VEKKEELDE
+306 VEKKTDDE
-315 EGNPKTTYTLKKE
+315 GKTTYILKKE
-328 EISTDENGNTVTRV
+328 ETSTDENGNTVTRV
-342 TYYKITGNTVETTT
+342 TYYEITGNSVKTTT
-356 ETTLVLKVE
+356 ETTLKLKVE
-365 KGTVDV
+365 KGTETKKDQ
-371 NNEDL
+371 DL
-376 TTEIELP
+376 STEAELP
-383 SITAKNTDETKTDV
+383 DSITVKNGKSELKVSKDILEKALDNGGTYTDTDKNITYTVTKK
-397 IEISSEKLGE
+397 EESSTKLSNE
-407 MLQDEYYNN
+407 
-416 VTGEYVYTENVDG
+416 
-429 KEYTYKVKKM
+429 
-439 EDSKPLTNAQLAE
+439 QLAK
-452 RLGEGF
+452 RLGDGF
-458 TGDDNGVYYKGEK
+458 TYNAADDSISYKGEK
-471 LTFDQMEAVR
+471 LTISQNDVYR
-481 KTLSYTVEVTEVTK
+481 KLLSYDVTVTETIK
-495 TPGQVEGGQESI
+495 NEGQVEGGQASI
-507 ESAKETAKLEAIKA
+507 DKANNDAKLEAIKA

-563 NVHTVTLRYNGATVS
+563 NVHTVTLRYDGATVS
-578 APQPGTPDSSKDT
+578 APQPGSSDPSKDT

-655 DTVTSP
+655 ETVTSP

-689 AWAELLN
+689 AWKEL
-696 QHPEYK
+696 Q
-702 NKDELKAA
+702 NKTGKDKATLLQE
-710 GYNINIS
+710 GYSIDIG

-724 KCVEWTIDELSE
+724 KRVEWTIDELSE

-764 TITVDGKTYDKVT
+764 TITVDGKTYDNVT

-801 QAGAPLTPEEIQTAL
+801 QAGAPLTPDEIQTAL
-816 AGQYSVSADSI
+816 AGHYSVSADSI

-841 NETITVDYS
+841 DETITVDYS

-869 DIIKDNKDLEKAYD
+869 GIIKDDKDLEKAYD
-883 ELWKQIQEIQSKLL
+883 ELWKQIQEIQSKLQ
-897 PGEELWIGN
+897 PGEELRIG
-906 LEVTDKTEKTDI
+906 ETKIDSTTKKEDI
-918 IKYFTTAISPENMS
+918 IKYFTKAISPDNMS

-973 DEFKSFSK
+973 GEFKYFSK
-981 APDGSKIEVYWKLT
+981 APDGSKIEVYWKST
-995 WWGGYYYYTDAN
+995 WGWNGYYYYTDAN
-1007 GQEVRVH
+1007 GHEVRVD
-1014 SNTVHYEE
+1014 SNTVHSEE

-1034 GSKLDLLPDKD
+1034 GSKLDLLPDED
-1045 DKVDQTDCV
+1045 GKVNQTDCV

-1069 NLVNGKGNQLVGL
+1069 KLVNGKDNQTVGL

-1093 EGNGHYEYD
+1093 EGSGHYEYD
-1102 RGTPNNCPDK
+1102 RGNRNNNPDK

-1120 TVAYDPIKE
+1120 TVAYDPIKDKD
-1129 NGSIKLYQGQ
+1129 GSIKLYQGQ
-1139 RGDYWTP
+1139 WGDYWNP
-1146 GISAEDQAINAYLKA
+1146 GISAEDEAINAYLKA
-1161 TGSSKTAASLT
+1161 TGSSKTYRDLT
-1172 KKERDAIVGT
+1172 TKERNAIVGT
-1182 YVVQIG
+1182 YVVKIG

-1215 TRDANTCINS
+1215 SRDANTCINS

-1245 KLTQV
+1245 ELTQV

-1276 DFANRL
+1276 DFAKRL
-1282 LELNKQTTTHKTSE
+1282 LELNKQTTTTHKTGE
-1296 SATAYGENTSGGFDG
+1296 GATAYGENTSGDFDG
-1311 AYTQNKSETVTGSGT
+1311 TYTQKKSETVEGSGT

-1339 KLFTGSGSKE
+1339 KIFSGSGSKE
-1349 HDEGKVSYTYRTT
+1349 HDEGSVSYTHRTT
-1362 DKVDTTPV
+1362 DKVNTTPV

-1405 PVTPPVDPDTPDGPV
+1405 PVTPPETPV

-1425 DEVMT
+1425 DEVVT
-1430 PETPELPAVQDA
+1430 PETPELPPVQDA
-1442 APDEVVLPA
+1442 TPDAPVLPSDA
-1451 EPELPAVQD
+1451 VLPAVQD
-1460 ATALPQTGVN
+1460 ALPQTGVN

>member
-8 LAAMSVALTAC
+8 LATMSVALTAC

-30 EGPDPAEDNAAPQ
+30 EGPDSVEDNAAPQ
-43 AEPVAESSTPAP
+43 AEPAP
-55 VAEEGE
+55 VEGKTAEGEVEGEEE
-61 KQEKVG
+61 KQE
-67 EQEEFF
+67 EFV
-73 PPPVNE
+73 PPVND
-79 EAKSEEQAPAFGPGT
+79 EAKKDDQAPAFGPGT

-109 EEPGESGKD
+109 DETGKSGED
-118 GETDGSEGS
+118 GETDGSDGS

-161 GEATKEETPD
+161 GEATKEETPEG
-171 SSSSTTVV
+171 SSSTTVV

-256 AKLGDYTVD
+256 AKLGGYTVD

-282 TSPTEEKEMA
+282 TSPTKEKEMA

-356 ETTLVLKVE
+356 ETTLKLKVE
-365 KGTVDV
+365 KGTETKKDQ
-371 NNEDL
+371 DL
-376 TTEIELP
+376 STEAELP
-383 SITAKNTDETKTDV
+383 DSITVKNGKSELKVSKDILEKALDNGGTYTDTDKNITYTVTKK
-397 IEISSEKLGE
+397 EESSTKLSNE
-407 MLQDEYYNN
+407 
-416 VTGEYVYTENVDG
+416 
-429 KEYTYKVKKM
+429 
-439 EDSKPLTNAQLAE
+439 QLAK
-452 RLGEGF
+452 RLGDGF
-458 TGDDNGVYYKGEK
+458 TYNAADDSISYKGEK
-471 LTFDQMEAVR
+471 LTISQNDVYR
-481 KTLSYTVEVTEVTK
+481 KLLSYDVTVTETIK
-495 TPGQVEGGQESI
+495 NEGQVEGGQASI
-507 ESAKETAKLEAIKA
+507 DKANNDAKLEAIKA

-563 NVHTVTLRYNGATVS
+563 NVHTVTLRYDGATVS
-578 APQPGTPDSSKDT
+578 APQPGSSDPRKDT

-597 TDNVITGTAYVTGSN
+597 TDNTVTGTAYVTGSN

-645 EKGTTTYKKE
+645 EKGATTYKKE
-655 DTVTSP
+655 ETVTSP

-724 KCVEWTIDELSE
+724 KRVEWTIAELSE

-757 SIDEKAR
+757 SIDENAG
-764 TITVDGKTYDKVT
+764 TITVDGNIYRNVT
-777 KTNDGYTCTVEDKN
+777 KTDDGYTCTVEDKN

-897 PGEELWIGN
+897 PGEELWIG
-906 LEVTDKTEKTDI
+906 KTKIDSTTKKEDI
-918 IKYFTTAISPENMS
+918 IKYFTKAISPENMS

-981 APDGSKIEVYWKLT
+981 APDGSKIEVYWKST
-995 WWGGYYYYTDAN
+995 WLWYGYYYYTDAN
-1007 GQEVRVH
+1007 GQEVRVDN
-1014 SNTVHYEE
+1014 NTVHYEE

-1034 GSKLDLLPDKD
+1034 GSKLDLLPDED
-1045 DKVDQTDCV
+1045 GKVDQTDCV

-1069 NLVNGKGNQLVGL
+1069 NLVNGKGNQPVGL

-1093 EGNGHYEYD
+1093 KGDGHYEYD
-1102 RGTPNNCPDK
+1102 RGNSNNCPDK

-1146 GISAEDQAINAYLKA
+1146 GISAEDEAINAYLKA
-1161 TGSSKTAASLT
+1161 TGSNKTAASLT

-1245 KLTQV
+1245 ELTQV

-1276 DFANRL
+1276 DFAKRL
-1282 LELNKQTTTHKTSE
+1282 LELNKQTTTTHKTGE
-1296 SATAYGENTSGGFDG
+1296 GATAYGENTSGDFDG
-1311 AYTQNKSETVTGSGT
+1311 TYTQKKSETVEGSGT

-1339 KLFTGSGSKE
+1339 KIFSGSGSKE
-1349 HDEGKVSYTYRTT
+1349 HDEGSVSYTHRTT
-1362 DKVDTTPV
+1362 DKVNTTPV
-1370 SKETVTTTDAHVDYN
+1370 SKETVTTTDAHVGYN

-1405 PVTPPVDPDTPDGPV
+1405 PVTPPVTPPETPV

-1425 DEVMT
+1425 NEVVT
-1430 PETPELPAVQDA
+1430 PETPELPPVQDA
-1442 APDEVVLPA
+1442 TPDAPVLPSDA
-1451 EPELPAVQD
+1451 VLPAVQD
-1460 ATALPQTGVN
+1460 ALPQTGVN

>member
-30 EGPDPAEDNAAPQ
+30 EGPDSVEDNAAPQ
-43 AEPVAESSTPAP
+43 AEPAP
-55 VAEEGE
+55 VEGETAEGEVEGEEE
-61 KQEKVG
+61 KQE
-67 EQEEFF
+67 EFV
-73 PPPVNE
+73 PPVNE

-94 KTDDIIIDYKPAEKP
+94 KTDDITIDYKPAEKP

-147 NSKKDEATGKDGKI
+147 NSKKDEATGEDGKI

-244 KDVRPDW
+244 KDVRPGW
-251 KTDKD
+251 GTDKD
-256 AKLGDYTVD
+256 DKLGGYTVD
-265 KVEPAKD
+265 KVEPAED
-272 GNSKTLTLKK
+272 GNSKELTLKK

-306 VEKKEELDE
+306 VEKKTDD
-315 EGNPKTTYTLKKE
+315 EGNTTYTLKKE
-328 EISTDENGNTVTRV
+328 ETSTDENGNTVTRT
-342 TYYKITGNTVETTT
+342 TYYEITGNSVKTRT

-365 KGTVDV
+365 KGTETKKDQ
-371 NNEDL
+371 DL
-376 TTEIELP
+376 STEAELP
-383 SITAKNTDETKTDV
+383 DSITVKNGKSELKVSKDILEKALDNGGTYTDTDKNITYTVTKK
-397 IEISSEKLGE
+397 EESSTKLSNE
-407 MLQDEYYNN
+407 
-416 VTGEYVYTENVDG
+416 
-429 KEYTYKVKKM
+429 
-439 EDSKPLTNAQLAE
+439 QLAK
-452 RLGEGF
+452 RLGDGF
-458 TGDDNGVYYKGEK
+458 TYNAADDSISYKGEK
-471 LTFDQMEAVR
+471 LTISQNDVYR
-481 KTLSYTVEVTEVTK
+481 KLLSYDVTVTETIK
-495 TPGQVEGGQESI
+495 NEGQVEGGQASI
-507 ESAKETAKLEAIKA
+507 DKANNDAKLEAIKA

-527 RNAGI
+527 KKTGI
-532 NVETDDFKNQL
+532 NVDSEDFKNQL

-563 NVHTVTLRYNGATVS
+563 NVHTVTLRYDGATVS

-597 TDNVITGTAYVTGSN
+597 TDNVITGTAYVPGSN

-632 PSLDGWTIASKDP
+632 PSLEGWTFDGIDT

-655 DTVTSP
+655 ETVTSP

-683 TEKEEI
+683 AEKADI
-689 AWAELLN
+689 AWAELLK

-702 NKDELKAA
+702 NEDELKAA
-710 GYNINIS
+710 GYNIDIG

-724 KCVEWTIDELSE
+724 KRVEWTIGTLSE
-736 STKTDAKDLN
+736 STKTDTKDLN

-757 SIDEKAR
+757 SIDENAG
-764 TITVDGKTYDKVT
+764 TITVDGNIYRNVT
-777 KTNDGYTCTVEDKN
+777 KTDDGYTCTVEDKN

-897 PGEELWIGN
+897 PGEELWIG
-906 LEVTDKTEKTDI
+906 KTKIDSTTKKEDI
-918 IKYFTTAISPENMS
+918 IKYFTKAISPENMS

-981 APDGSKIEVYWKLT
+981 APDGSKIEVYWKST
-995 WWGGYYYYTDAN
+995 WWGGYYYYTDAT

-1014 SNTVHYEE
+1014 SNTVHSEE

-1034 GSKLDLLPDKD
+1034 GSKLDLLPDED
-1045 DKVDQTDCV
+1045 GKVNQTDCV

-1069 NLVNGKGNQLVGL
+1069 KLVNGKDNQTVGL

-1093 EGNGHYEYD
+1093 EGSGHYEYD
-1102 RGTPNNCPDK
+1102 RGNRNNNPDK

-1120 TVAYDPIKE
+1120 TVAYDPIKDKD
-1129 NGSIKLYQGQ
+1129 GSIKLYQGQ
-1139 RGDYWTP
+1139 WGDYWNP
-1146 GISAEDQAINAYLKA
+1146 GISAEDEAINAYLKA
-1161 TGSSKTAASLT
+1161 TGSSKTYRDLT
-1172 KKERDAIVGT
+1172 TKERNAIVGT
-1182 YVVQIG
+1182 YVVKIG

-1215 TRDANTCINS
+1215 SRDANTCINS

-1250 SEGKVV
+1250 SEGKVI

-1276 DFANRL
+1276 DFAKRL
-1282 LELNKQTTTHKTSE
+1282 LELNKQTTTTHKTGE
-1296 SATAYGENTSGGFDG
+1296 GATAYGENTSGDFDG
-1311 AYTQNKSETVTGSGT
+1311 TYTQKKSETVEASGT
-1326 GKGHYTTFTEVLK
+1326 GSGHYTTFTEVLK
-1339 KLFTGSGSKE
+1339 KIFSGSGSKE
-1349 HDEGKVSYTYRTT
+1349 HDEGKVSYTHRTT
-1362 DKVDTTPV
+1362 EKVDTTPV
-1370 SKETVTTTDAHVDYN
+1370 SKETVTTTDAHVEYDY
-1385 YTSIET
+1385 TTIET

-1405 PVTPPVDPDTPDGPV
+1405 PVTPPETPV

-1425 DEVMT
+1425 DEVVT
-1430 PETPELPAVQDA
+1430 PETPELPPVQDA
-1442 APDEVVLPA
+1442 TPDAPVLPSDA
-1451 EPELPAVQD
+1451 VLPAVQD
-1460 ATALPQTGVN
+1460 ALPQTGVN

-1481 MLLTIAGAFASLKY
+1481 MLLTIVGAFASLKY

>member
-1 MTNKKLK
+1 M
-8 LAAMSVALTAC
+8 
-19 VAAQPMAAHAV
+19 
-30 EGPDPAEDNAAPQ
+30 
-43 AEPVAESSTPAP
+43 
-55 VAEEGE
+55 
-61 KQEKVG
+61 
-67 EQEEFF
+67 
-73 PPPVNE
+73 NE

-198 NTTITTPTETTGTET
+198 NTTITTPTETTGTQT

-244 KDVRPDW
+244 KDVRPGW
-251 KTDKD
+251 GTGKD

-265 KVEPAKD
+265 KVEPAED
-272 GNSKTLTLKK
+272 GNSKELTLKK

-306 VEKKEELDE
+306 VEKKTDD
-315 EGNPKTTYTLKKE
+315 EGNTTYTLKKE
-328 EISTDENGNTVTRV
+328 ETSTDENGNTVTRV
-342 TYYKITGNTVETTT
+342 TYYEITGNSVKTTT
-356 ETTLVLKVE
+356 ETTLKLKVE
-365 KGTVDV
+365 KGTETKKDQ
-371 NNEDL
+371 DL
-376 TTEIELP
+376 STEAELP
-383 SITAKNTDETKTDV
+383 DSITVKNGKSELKVSKDILEKALDNGGTYTDTDKNITYTVTKK
-397 IEISSEKLGE
+397 EESSTKLSNE
-407 MLQDEYYNN
+407 
-416 VTGEYVYTENVDG
+416 
-429 KEYTYKVKKM
+429 
-439 EDSKPLTNAQLAE
+439 QLAK
-452 RLGEGF
+452 RLGDGF
-458 TGDDNGVYYKGEK
+458 TYNAADDSISYKGEK
-471 LTFDQMEAVR
+471 LTISQNDVYR
-481 KTLSYTVEVTEVTK
+481 KLLSYDVTVTETIK
-495 TPGQVEGGQESI
+495 NEGQVEGGQASI
-507 ESAKETAKLEAIKA
+507 DKANNDAKLEAIKA

-527 RNAGI
+527 KKTGI
-532 NVETDDFKNQL
+532 NVDSEDFKNQL

-563 NVHTVTLRYNGATVS
+563 NVHTVTLCYDGATVS
-578 APQPGTPDSSKDT
+578 APEPGSSDPSKNT
-591 ETRKDV
+591 ETREDIKDYTV
-597 TDNVITGTAYVTGSN
+597 TGTAYVTGSN

-632 PSLDGWTIASKDP
+632 PSLEGWTFDGIDT

-655 DTVTSP
+655 ETVTSP
-661 DGTSTKITRTCTITE
+661 DGTSTKITRTCTIKE
-676 SSASLSD
+676 SSASLTD
-683 TEKEEI
+683 AEKEEI
-689 AWAELLN
+689 AWKEL
-696 QHPEYK
+696 Q
-702 NKDELKAA
+702 NKSGKDKATLLQE
-710 GYNINIS
+710 GYSIDIG

-724 KCVEWTIDELSE
+724 KRVEWTIDTLSE
-736 STKTDAKDLN
+736 STKTDTKDLN

-757 SIDEKAR
+757 SIDENAG
-764 TITVDGKTYDKVT
+764 TITVDGNIYRNVT
-777 KTNDGYTCTVEDKN
+777 KTDDGYTCTVEDKN

-801 QAGAPLTPEEIQTAL
+801 KAGAPLTPEEIQTAL

-841 NETITVDYS
+841 DETITVDYS

-869 DIIKDNKDLEKAYD
+869 GIIKDDKDLEKAYD
-883 ELWKQIQEIQSKLL
+883 ELWKQIQEIQSKLQ
-897 PGEELWIGN
+897 PGEELWIG
-906 LEVTDKTEKTDI
+906 KTKIDSTTQKEDI
-918 IKYFTTAISPENMS
+918 IKYFTKAISPENMS

-944 RIAKNSTYVANKGSD
+944 RIAKSSTYVANKGSD

-973 DEFKSFSK
+973 GEFKYFSK
-981 APDGSKIEVYWKLT
+981 APDGSKIEVYWKST
-995 WWGGYYYYTDAN
+995 WGWNGYYYYTDAN
-1007 GQEVRVH
+1007 GHEVRVD
-1014 SNTVHYEE
+1014 SNTVHSEE
-1022 QRDDIGHLDLAS
+1022 QRDDIKHLDLAS

-1045 DKVDQTDCV
+1045 GKVDQTDCV

-1069 NLVNGKGNQLVGL
+1069 KLVNGKDNQTVGL

-1093 EGNGHYEYD
+1093 EGSGHYEYD
-1102 RGTPNNCPDK
+1102 RGNRNNNPDK

-1120 TVAYDPIKE
+1120 TVAYDPIKDKD
-1129 NGSIKLYQGQ
+1129 GSIKLYQGQ
-1139 RGDYWTP
+1139 WGDYWNP
-1146 GISAEDQAINAYLKA
+1146 GISAEDEAINAYLKA
-1161 TGSSKTAASLT
+1161 TGSSKTYRDLT
-1172 KKERDAIVGT
+1172 TKERNAIVGT
-1182 YVVQIG
+1182 YVVKIG

-1215 TRDANTCINS
+1215 SRDANTCINS

-1245 KLTQV
+1245 ELTQV
-1250 SEGKVV
+1250 SEGKVI

-1276 DFANRL
+1276 DFAKRL
-1282 LELNKQTTTHKTSE
+1282 LELNKQTTTTHKTGE
-1296 SATAYGENTSGGFDG
+1296 GATAYGENTSGDFDG
-1311 AYTQNKSETVTGSGT
+1311 AYTQKKSETVEGSGT

-1339 KLFTGSGSKE
+1339 KIFSGSGSKE
-1349 HDEGKVSYTYRTT
+1349 HDEGSVSYTHRTT
-1362 DKVDTTPV
+1362 DKVNTTPV

-1405 PVTPPVDPDTPDGPV
+1405 PVTPPETPV

-1425 DEVMT
+1425 DEVVT
-1430 PETPELPAVQDA
+1430 PETPELPPVQDA
-1442 APDEVVLPA
+1442 TPDAPVLPSDA
-1451 EPELPAVQD
+1451 VLPAVQD
-1460 ATALPQTGVN
+1460 ALPQTGVN

>member
-1 MTNKKLK
+1 MTNKNLK

-30 EGPDPAEDNAAPQ
+30 EGPDSVEDNAAPQ
-43 AEPVAESSTPAP
+43 AEPAP
-55 VAEEGE
+55 VEGKTAEGEVEGEEE
-61 KQEKVG
+61 KQE
-67 EQEEFF
+67 EFV
-73 PPPVNE
+73 PPEND
-79 EAKSEEQAPAFGPGT
+79 EAKKDDQAPAFGPGT

-109 EEPGESGKD
+109 EEP
-118 GETDGSEGS
+118 

-213 TTTTGTGK
+213 TTTTGTGEAK
-221 ADSSTTITDTKKGE
+221 SETTITDTKKGE

-256 AKLGDYTVD
+256 AKLGGYTVD

-282 TSPTEEKEMA
+282 TSEPETKEMS
-292 AEDIAKLLDVPEGG
+292 AEDVAKLLDVPEDG
-306 VEKKEELDE
+306 VEKKTDDE
-315 EGNPKTTYTLKKE
+315 GKTTYILKKE
-328 EISTDENGNTVTRV
+328 ETSTDENGNTVTRV

-429 KEYTYKVKKM
+429 KEYTYKVKKT

-471 LTFDQMEAVR
+471 LNFDQMEAVR

-495 TPGQVEGGQESI
+495 TPGQVEGGPESI
-507 ESAKETAKLEAIKA
+507 KSAEETAKLEAIKA

-597 TDNVITGTAYVTGSN
+597 TDNVITGTAYVNGSN

-627 GSGEL
+627 DSGEL
-632 PSLDGWTIASKDP
+632 PSLDGWTVDTNDP
-645 EKGTTTYKKE
+645 EKGTTIYKKE

-661 DGTSTKITRTCTITE
+661 DGTITKITRTCTITE

-724 KCVEWTIDELSE
+724 KRVEWTIYELSE

-944 RIAKNSTYVANKGSD
+944 RICQELHLRCQPRDSD
-959 YEETKKNYYSGEKT
+959 YEETKKNYYSGERRMNSNPSARHRMVPKLRSIGNRLGGAAIIT
-973 DEFKSFSK
+973 IQTLTARKFVFIVTLCTTKSS
-981 APDGSKIEVYWKLT
+981 ATTSATSI
-995 WWGGYYYYTDAN
+995 
-1007 GQEVRVH
+1007 
-1014 SNTVHYEE
+1014 
-1022 QRDDIGHLDLAS
+1022 
-1034 GSKLDLLPDKD
+1034 LLP
-1045 DKVDQTDCV
+1045 
-1054 LVSKNLKLEWNYDAG
+1054 AP
-1069 NLVNGKGNQLVGL
+1069 
-1082 DSKISWDDEGG
+1082 SWICC
-1093 EGNGHYEYD
+1093 
-1102 RGTPNNCPDK
+1102 R
-1112 SAYYKLTG
+1112 
-1120 TVAYDPIKE
+1120 
-1129 NGSIKLYQGQ
+1129 
-1139 RGDYWTP
+1139 
-1146 GISAEDQAINAYLKA
+1146 
-1161 TGSSKTAASLT
+1161 
-1172 KKERDAIVGT
+1172 
-1182 YVVQIG
+1182 
-1188 TTGTNS
+1188 
-1194 TGESGYQV
+1194 
-1202 YLKSSELTAYGYM
+1202 
-1215 TRDANTCINS
+1215 
-1225 TYKRQDGTWGYVG
+1225 
-1238 GYDLMIS
+1238 
-1245 KLTQV
+1245 
-1250 SEGKVV
+1250 
-1256 GQTESTIKTIT
+1256 
-1267 APLSIRSSQ
+1267 
-1276 DFANRL
+1276 
-1282 LELNKQTTTHKTSE
+1282 
-1296 SATAYGENTSGGFDG
+1296 
-1311 AYTQNKSETVTGSGT
+1311 
-1326 GKGHYTTFTEVLK
+1326 
-1339 KLFTGSGSKE
+1339 
-1349 HDEGKVSYTYRTT
+1349 
-1362 DKVDTTPV
+1362 
-1370 SKETVTTTDAHVDYN
+1370 
-1385 YTSIET
+1385 T
-1391 RTVTVNGEETVIVP
+1391 RTVMSIRPTVC
-1405 PVTPPVDPDTPDGPV
+1405 
-1420 EDETP
+1420 
-1425 DEVMT
+1425 
-1430 PETPELPAVQDA
+1430 
-1442 APDEVVLPA
+1442 
-1451 EPELPAVQD
+1451 
-1460 ATALPQTGVN
+1460 
-1470 WMAALGMAFSG
+1470 W
-1481 MLLTIAGAFASLKY
+1481 
-1495 KEKH
+1495 

>member
-8 LAAMSVALTAC
+8 LAAMSVTLTAC

-30 EGPDPAEDNAAPQ
+30 EGPDSVEDNAAPQ
-43 AEPVAESSTPAP
+43 AEPVAESPTPAP

-61 KQEKVG
+61 KQEEAG
-67 EQEEFF
+67 EQEEFV
-73 PPPVNE
+73 PPVND
-79 EAKSEEQAPAFGPGT
+79 EAKKDDQAPAFGPGT
-94 KTDDIIIDYKPAEKP
+94 KTDDITIDYKPAEKP
-109 EEPGESGKD
+109 EEP
-118 GETDGSEGS
+118 

-256 AKLGDYTVD
+256 AKLGGYTVD

-292 AEDIAKLLDVPEGG
+292 AEDIAKLLDVPEDG
-306 VEKKEELDE
+306 VEKKTDD
-315 EGNPKTTYTLKKE
+315 EGNTTYTLKKE
-328 EISTDENGNTVTRV
+328 ETSTDENGNTVTRT
-342 TYYKITGNTVETTT
+342 TYYEITGNSVKTTT

-371 NNEDL
+371 DEKDL
-376 TTEIELP
+376 TTEIKLP
-383 SITAKNTDETKTDV
+383 SITAKNTDETKMDV

-407 MLQDEYYNN
+407 MLKDEYYNN
-416 VTGEYVYTENVDG
+416 DTGEYVYTETDANG
-429 KEYTYKVKKM
+429 KEYTYKVKKT
-439 EDSKPLTNAQLAE
+439 EDTKQLTNEQLAN

-458 TGDDNGVYYKGEK
+458 TADANGVYYNGEK
-471 LTFDQMEAVR
+471 LTFDQMDAVR

-507 ESAKETAKLEAIKA
+507 ESAAETAKLAAIKA

-527 RNAGI
+527 QNAGI

-563 NVHTVTLRYNGATVS
+563 NVHTVTLRYDGATVS
-578 APQPGTPDSSKDT
+578 APQLGSSDPSKDT

-597 TDNVITGTAYVTGSN
+597 TDNVITGTAYVNGSN

-632 PSLDGWTIASKDP
+632 PSLDGWTVDTNDP
-645 EKGTTTYKKE
+645 EKGTTIYKKE

-661 DGTSTKITRTCTITE
+661 DGTITKITRTCTITE

-724 KCVEWTIDELSE
+724 KRVEWTIDELSE

-757 SIDEKAR
+757 SIDEKAG

-869 DIIKDNKDLEKAYD
+869 DIIKDDKDLEKAYD
-883 ELWKQIQEIQSKLL
+883 ELWKQIQEIQSKLQ

-944 RIAKNSTYVANKGSD
+944 RIAKNSTYVANAGSK
-959 YEETKKNYYSGEKT
+959 YEETKKNYYSGET
-973 DEFKSFSK
+973 ESK
-981 APDGSKIEVYWKLT
+981 YYYQPWGGSKIEVTPAGQPGW
-995 WWGGYYYYTDAN
+995 YYYTNDKGEKEYVPWWDVERQDTRN
-1007 GQEVRVH
+1007 
-1014 SNTVHYEE
+1014 
-1022 QRDDIGHLDLAS
+1022 DIGHLDLAS

-1045 DKVDQTDCV
+1045 GKVDQTDCV
-1054 LVSKNLKLEWNYDAG
+1054 LVSKDLKLEWNYDAG
-1069 NLVNGKGNQLVGL
+1069 NLVNGKGNQTVGL

-1093 EGNGHYEYD
+1093 KGNGHYEYD
-1102 RGTPNNCPDK
+1102 RGDPNNNPDK

-1120 TVAYDPIKE
+1120 TVAYDPIKDKD
-1129 NGSIKLYQGQ
+1129 GSIKLYQGQ

-1146 GISAEDQAINAYLKA
+1146 GISAEDQAINAYLEA
-1161 TGSSKTAASLT
+1161 TGSNKTAANLS

-1182 YVVQIG
+1182 YVVKIG

-1202 YLKSSELTAYGYM
+1202 YLKTSELTAYGYM

-1296 SATAYGENTSGGFDG
+1296 RATAYGENTSGGFDG

-1362 DKVDTTPV
+1362 DNVDTTPV

-1405 PVTPPVDPDTPDGPV
+1405 PVTPPETPV

-1425 DEVMT
+1425 DEVVT
-1430 PETPELPAVQDA
+1430 PETPELPPVQDA
-1442 APDEVVLPA
+1442 TPDDAAPETPVLPSDA
-1451 EPELPAVQD
+1451 VLPAVQD
-1460 ATALPQTGVN
+1460 ALPQTGVN

>member
-30 EGPDPAEDNAAPQ
+30 EGPDSVEDNAAPQ
-43 AEPVAESSTPAP
+43 AEPVAESPTPAP

-61 KQEKVG
+61 KQEEAG
-67 EQEEFF
+67 EQEEFV
-73 PPPVNE
+73 PPVND
-79 EAKSEEQAPAFGPGT
+79 EAKKDDQAPAFGPGT
-94 KTDDIIIDYKPAEKP
+94 KTDDITIDYKPAEKP
-109 EEPGESGKD
+109 EEP
-118 GETDGSEGS
+118 

-198 NTTITTPTETTGTET
+198 NTTITTPTETTGTQT
-213 TTTTGTGK
+213 TTTTGTGE

-235 EINLDDELG
+235 EIDLSKELG
-244 KDVRPDW
+244 EVRPDW
-251 KTDKD
+251 STDKD
-256 AKLGDYTVD
+256 AKLGDYKVD
-265 KVEPAKD
+265 KVEPAED
-272 GNSKTLTLKK
+272 GNSKELTLKK
-282 TSPTEEKEMA
+282 TSPTEEKEMS

-328 EISTDENGNTVTRV
+328 ETSTDENGNTVTRT
-342 TYYKITGNTVETTT
+342 TYYEITGTSVKTRT

-371 NNEDL
+371 DEKDL

-407 MLQDEYYNN
+407 MLKDEYYNN
-416 VTGEYVYTENVDG
+416 DTGEYVYTETDANG
-429 KEYTYKVKKM
+429 KEYTYKVKKT
-439 EDSKPLTNAQLAE
+439 EDTKQLTNEQLAN

-458 TGDDNGVYYKGEK
+458 TADANGVYYKGEK
-471 LTFDQMEAVR
+471 LNFDQMEAVR

-507 ESAKETAKLEAIKA
+507 KSAEETAKLEAIKA

-578 APQPGTPDSSKDT
+578 APQPGSSDPSKDT

-597 TDNVITGTAYVTGSN
+597 TDNVITGTAYVNGSN

-627 GSGEL
+627 GSGKL

-655 DTVTSP
+655 ETVTSP

-724 KCVEWTIDELSE
+724 KRVEWTIDELSE

-757 SIDEKAR
+757 SIDEKAG

-869 DIIKDNKDLEKAYD
+869 DIIKDDKDLEKAYD
-883 ELWKQIQEIQSKLL
+883 ELWKQIQEIQSKLQ

-932 KDELIKALQEQE
+932 KDELIKPLQEQE
-944 RIAKNSTYVANKGSD
+944 RIAKNSTYVANAGSK
-959 YEETKKNYYSGEKT
+959 YEETKKNYYSGET
-973 DEFKSFSK
+973 ESK
-981 APDGSKIEVYWKLT
+981 YYYQPWGGSKIEVTPAGQPGW
-995 WWGGYYYYTDAN
+995 YYYTNDKGEKEYVPWWDVERQDTRN
-1007 GQEVRVH
+1007 
-1014 SNTVHYEE
+1014 
-1022 QRDDIGHLDLAS
+1022 DIGHLDLAS

-1045 DKVDQTDCV
+1045 GKVDQTDCV
-1054 LVSKNLKLEWNYDAG
+1054 LVSKDLKLEWNYDAG
-1069 NLVNGKGNQLVGL
+1069 NLVNGKGNQTVGL

-1093 EGNGHYEYD
+1093 KGNGHYEYD
-1102 RGTPNNCPDK
+1102 RGDPNNNPDK

-1120 TVAYDPIKE
+1120 TVAYDPIKDKD
-1129 NGSIKLYQGQ
+1129 GSIKLYQGQ

-1146 GISAEDQAINAYLKA
+1146 GISAEDQAINAYLEA
-1161 TGSSKTAASLT
+1161 TGSNKTAKDLSP
-1172 KKERDAIVGT
+1172 KERNAIVGT
-1182 YVVQIG
+1182 YVVKIG
-1188 TTGTNS
+1188 TTDTNS

-1202 YLKSSELTAYGYM
+1202 YLKTSELTAYGYM

-1245 KLTQV
+1245 ELTQV
-1250 SEGKVV
+1250 REGKVV

-1296 SATAYGENTSGGFDG
+1296 SATASGENTSGGFDG

-1339 KLFTGSGSKE
+1339 KLFSGKVE
-1349 HDEGKVSYTYRTT
+1349 TTYDEGKVSYTHRTT
-1362 DKVDTTPV
+1362 DKVNTTPV

-1405 PVTPPVDPDTPDGPV
+1405 PVTPPETPV

-1425 DEVMT
+1425 DEVVT
-1430 PETPELPAVQDA
+1430 PETPELPPVQDA
-1442 APDEVVLPA
+1442 TPDDAAPETPVLPSDA
-1451 EPELPAVQD
+1451 VLPAVQD
-1460 ATALPQTGVN
+1460 ALPQTGVN

>member
-30 EGPDPAEDNAAPQ
+30 EGPDSVEDNAAPQ
-43 AEPVAESSTPAP
+43 AEPAP
-55 VAEEGE
+55 VEGKTAEGEVEGEEE
-61 KQEKVG
+61 KQE
-67 EQEEFF
+67 EFV
-73 PPPVNE
+73 PPVND
-79 EAKSEEQAPAFGPGT
+79 EAKKDDQAPAFGPGT
-94 KTDDIIIDYKPAEKP
+94 NTDDIIIDYKPAEKP
-109 EEPGESGKD
+109 DESG
-118 GETDGSEGS
+118 ES

-256 AKLGDYTVD
+256 AKLGGYTVD

-282 TSPTEEKEMA
+282 TSEPETKKMS
-292 AEDIAKLLDVPEGG
+292 AEDVAKLLDVPEGG
-306 VEKKEELDE
+306 VEKKTDD
-315 EGNPKTTYTLKKE
+315 EGNTTYTLKKE
-328 EISTDENGNTVTRV
+328 ETSTDENGNTVTRV
-342 TYYKITGNTVETTT
+342 TYYEITGNSVKTTT
-356 ETTLVLKVE
+356 ETTLKLKVE
-365 KGTVDV
+365 KGTETKKDQ
-371 NNEDL
+371 DL
-376 TTEIELP
+376 STEAELP
-383 SITAKNTDETKTDV
+383 DSITVKNGKSELKVSKDILEKALDNGGTYTDTDKNITYTVTKK
-397 IEISSEKLGE
+397 EESSTKLSNE
-407 MLQDEYYNN
+407 
-416 VTGEYVYTENVDG
+416 
-429 KEYTYKVKKM
+429 
-439 EDSKPLTNAQLAE
+439 QLAK
-452 RLGEGF
+452 RLGDGF
-458 TGDDNGVYYKGEK
+458 TYNAADDSISYKGEK
-471 LTFDQMEAVR
+471 LTISQNDVYR
-481 KTLSYTVEVTEVTK
+481 KLLSYDVTVTETIK
-495 TPGQVEGGQESI
+495 NEGQVEGGQASI
-507 ESAKETAKLEAIKA
+507 DKANNDAKLEAIKA

-527 RNAGI
+527 KKTGI
-532 NVETDDFKNQL
+532 NVDSEDFKNHL

-563 NVHTVTLRYNGATVS
+563 NVHTVTLCYDGATVS
-578 APQPGTPDSSKDT
+578 APEPSSSDPSKNT
-591 ETRKDV
+591 ETREDIKDYTV
-597 TDNVITGTAYVTGSN
+597 TGTAYVTGSN

-632 PSLDGWTIASKDP
+632 PSLEGWTFDGIDT

-655 DTVTSP
+655 ETVTSP
-661 DGTSTKITRTCTITE
+661 DGTSTKIIRTCTITE

-683 TEKEEI
+683 AEKADI
-689 AWAELLN
+689 AWAELLK

-702 NKDELKAA
+702 NEDELKAA
-710 GYNINIS
+710 GYNIDIG

-724 KCVEWTIDELSE
+724 KRVEWTIGTLSE
-736 STKTDAKDLN
+736 STKTDTKDLN

-757 SIDEKAR
+757 SIDEKAG
-764 TITVDGKTYDKVT
+764 TITVDGDIYRNVT

-841 NETITVDYS
+841 DETITVDYS

-883 ELWKQIQEIQSKLL
+883 ELWKQIQEIRSKL
-897 PGEELWIGN
+897 PPDEELWIGN
-906 LEVTDKTEKTDI
+906 LEVTDKTKKTDI

-981 APDGSKIEVYWKLT
+981 APDGSKIEVYWKWTL
-995 WWGGYYYYTDAN
+995 WGGYYYYTDAN

-1069 NLVNGKGNQLVGL
+1069 NLVNGKDNQPVGL

-1093 EGNGHYEYD
+1093 EGDGHYEYD

-1182 YVVQIG
+1182 YVVKIG
-1188 TTGTNS
+1188 TTDTNS

-1202 YLKSSELTAYGYM
+1202 YLKTSELTAYGYM

-1339 KLFTGSGSKE
+1339 KLFSGKGETSYDTGS
-1349 HDEGKVSYTYRTT
+1349 VSYSYRTPDEVIT
-1362 DKVDTTPV
+1362 SAV
-1370 SKETVTTTDAHVDYN
+1370 SKTTKTTTDAHVDYN

-1405 PVTPPVDPDTPDGPV
+1405 PVTPPETPV

-1425 DEVMT
+1425 DEVVT
-1430 PETPELPAVQDA
+1430 PETPELPPVQDA
-1442 APDEVVLPA
+1442 TPDDAAPETPVLPSDA
-1451 EPELPAVQD
+1451 VLPAVQD
-1460 ATALPQTGVN
+1460 ALPQTGVN

>member
-1 MTNKKLK
+1 M
-8 LAAMSVALTAC
+8 
-19 VAAQPMAAHAV
+19 
-30 EGPDPAEDNAAPQ
+30 
-43 AEPVAESSTPAP
+43 
-55 VAEEGE
+55 
-61 KQEKVG
+61 
-67 EQEEFF
+67 
-73 PPPVNE
+73 NE

-94 KTDDIIIDYKPAEKP
+94 KTDDITIDYKPAEKP
-109 EEPGESGKD
+109 EEPGKSGED
-118 GETDGSEGS
+118 GEADGSEGS

-198 NTTITTPTETTGTET
+198 NTTITTPTETTGTQT

-256 AKLGDYTVD
+256 AKLGGYTVD

-306 VEKKEELDE
+306 VEKKTDD
-315 EGNPKTTYTLKKE
+315 EGNTTYTLKKE
-328 EISTDENGNTVTRV
+328 ETSTDENGNTVTRV
-342 TYYKITGNTVETTT
+342 TYYEITGNSVKTTT

-371 NNEDL
+371 DDKDL
-376 TTEIELP
+376 TTKVELP

-407 MLQDEYYNN
+407 MLKDEYYNN

-429 KEYTYKVKKM
+429 KEYTYKVKKT
-439 EDSKPLTNAQLAE
+439 ENTKPLTPAQLAD

-471 LTFDQMEAVR
+471 LNLDQMEAVR

-495 TPGQVEGGQESI
+495 TPGQVEGGQASI
-507 ESAKETAKLEAIKA
+507 DKANNDAKLEAIKA

-527 RNAGI
+527 KKTGI
-532 NVETDDFKNQL
+532 NVDSEDFKNQL

-578 APQPGTPDSSKDT
+578 TDLGTPDSSKDT
-591 ETRKDV
+591 ETREDVKDYTV
-597 TDNVITGTAYVTGSN
+597 TGTAYVTGSN
-612 TWTESGSLNGTYVKP
+612 TWTESDSLNGTYVKP

-655 DTVTSP
+655 ETVTSP

-683 TEKEEI
+683 AEKEEI
-689 AWAELLN
+689 AWKEL
-696 QHPEYK
+696 Q
-702 NKDELKAA
+702 NKTGKDKATLLQE
-710 GYNINIS
+710 GYSIDIG

-724 KCVEWTIDELSE
+724 KRVEWTIDTLSE
-736 STKTDAKDLN
+736 STKTDTKDLN

-757 SIDEKAR
+757 SIDENAG
-764 TITVDGKTYDKVT
+764 TITVDGNIYRNVT
-777 KTNDGYTCTVEDKN
+777 KTDDGYTCTVEDKN

-801 QAGAPLTPEEIQTAL
+801 KAGAPLTPEEIQTAL

-841 NETITVDYS
+841 DETITVDYS

-869 DIIKDNKDLEKAYD
+869 GIIKDDKDLEKAYD
-883 ELWKQIQEIQSKLL
+883 ELWKQIQEIQSKLQ
-897 PGEELWIGN
+897 PGEELWIG
-906 LEVTDKTEKTDI
+906 KTKIDSTTQKEDI
-918 IKYFTTAISPENMS
+918 IKYFTKAISPDNMS

-973 DEFKSFSK
+973 GEFKYFSK
-981 APDGSKIEVYWKLT
+981 APDGSKIEVYWKST
-995 WWGGYYYYTDAN
+995 WGWNGYYYYTDAN
-1007 GQEVRVH
+1007 GHEVRVD
-1014 SNTVHYEE
+1014 SNTVHSEE
-1022 QRDDIGHLDLAS
+1022 QRDDIKHLDLAS
-1034 GSKLDLLPDKD
+1034 GSKLDLLPDED
-1045 DKVDQTDCV
+1045 GKVNQTDCV
-1054 LVSKNLKLEWNYDAG
+1054 LVSKDLKLEWNYDAG
-1069 NLVNGKGNQLVGL
+1069 KLVNGKDNQTVGL

-1093 EGNGHYEYD
+1093 EGSGHYEYD
-1102 RGTPNNCPDK
+1102 RGNRNNNPDK

-1139 RGDYWTP
+1139 WGDYWNP
-1146 GISAEDQAINAYLKA
+1146 GISAEDEAINAYLKA
-1161 TGSSKTAASLT
+1161 TGSSKTYRDLT
-1172 KKERDAIVGT
+1172 TKERNAIVGT
-1182 YVVQIG
+1182 YVVKIG

-1215 TRDANTCINS
+1215 SRDANTCINS

-1250 SEGKVV
+1250 SEGKVI

-1282 LELNKQTTTHKTSE
+1282 LELNKQTTTHKTGE
-1296 SATAYGENTSGGFDG
+1296 SATAYGENTSGDFDG
-1311 AYTQNKSETVTGSGT
+1311 TYTQKKSETVEGSGT

-1339 KLFTGSGSKE
+1339 KIFSGSGSKE
-1349 HDEGKVSYTYRTT
+1349 HDEGKVSYTHRTT
-1362 DKVDTTPV
+1362 DKVNTTPV
-1370 SKETVTTTDAHVDYN
+1370 SKETVTTTDAHVGYN

-1405 PVTPPVDPDTPDGPV
+1405 PVTPPETPV

-1425 DEVMT
+1425 DEVVT
-1430 PETPELPAVQDA
+1430 PETPELPPVQDA
-1442 APDEVVLPA
+1442 TPDAPVLPSDA
-1451 EPELPAVQD
+1451 VLPAVQD
-1460 ATALPQTGVN
+1460 ALPQTGVN

>member
-30 EGPDPAEDNAAPQ
+30 EGPDSVEDNAAPQ
-43 AEPVAESSTPAP
+43 AEPAP
-55 VAEEGE
+55 VEGKTAEGEVEGEEE
-61 KQEKVG
+61 KQE
-67 EQEEFF
+67 EFV
-73 PPPVNE
+73 PPEND
-79 EAKSEEQAPAFGPGT
+79 EAKKGDQAPAFGPGT

-109 EEPGESGKD
+109 EEPGE
-118 GETDGSEGS
+118 
-127 GETDETENPDGTYV
+127 TDETENPDGTYV

-147 NSKKDEATGKDGKI
+147 NNKKNEETGKDGKI

-235 EINLDDELG
+235 EIDLNKELG
-244 KDVRPDW
+244 EVRPDW

-256 AKLGDYTVD
+256 ATLGDYTV
-265 KVEPAKD
+265 KEVEPSED

-282 TSPTEEKEMA
+282 TSKPETKEMS
-292 AEDIAKLLDVPEGG
+292 AEDIAKLLDVPEDG

-328 EISTDENGNTVTRV
+328 ETSTDENGNTVTRV
-342 TYYKITGNTVETTT
+342 TYYKITGTTVETTT

-371 NNEDL
+371 DDKDL

-429 KEYTYKVKKM
+429 KEYTYKVKKT
-439 EDSKPLTNAQLAE
+439 EDSKPLTNAQLAD

-724 KCVEWTIDELSE
+724 KRVEWTIDELSE

-757 SIDEKAR
+757 SIDEKAG

-816 AGQYSVSADSI
+816 AGQYSVPADSI

-973 DEFKSFSK
+973 NEFKSFSK
-981 APDGSKIEVYWKLT
+981 APDGSKIEVYWKST

-1069 NLVNGKGNQLVGL
+1069 NLVNGKGNQPVGL

-1093 EGNGHYEYD
+1093 EGDGHYEYD
-1102 RGTPNNCPDK
+1102 RGNPNNCPDK

-1129 NGSIKLYQGQ
+1129 NGSIKLYQG
-1139 RGDYWTP
+1139 GYDGWHWV
-1146 GISAEDQAINAYLKA
+1146 SAEDQAINAYLKA

-1182 YVVQIG
+1182 YVVKIG

-1202 YLKSSELTAYGYM
+1202 YLKTSELTAYGYM

-1296 SATAYGENTSGGFDG
+1296 RATAYGENTSGGFDG
-1311 AYTQNKSETVTGSGT
+1311 AYTQDKSETVTGSGT

-1339 KLFTGSGSKE
+1339 KLFSGKGE
-1349 HDEGKVSYTYRTT
+1349 TTYDEGKVSYTHRTT
-1362 DKVDTTPV
+1362 DKVNTTPV

-1405 PVTPPVDPDTPDGPV
+1405 PVDPDTPDGPV

-1425 DEVMT
+1425 DEVVT
-1430 PETPELPAVQDA
+1430 PETPELPPVQDA
-1442 APDEVVLPA
+1442 TPDDAAPETPVLPSDA
-1451 EPELPAVQD
+1451 VLPAVQD
-1460 ATALPQTGVN
+1460 ALPQTGVN

-1481 MLLTIAGAFASLKY
+1481 MLLMVVGAFTSLKY

>member
-1 MTNKKLK
+1 M
-8 LAAMSVALTAC
+8 
-19 VAAQPMAAHAV
+19 
-30 EGPDPAEDNAAPQ
+30 
-43 AEPVAESSTPAP
+43 
-55 VAEEGE
+55 
-61 KQEKVG
+61 
-67 EQEEFF
+67 
-73 PPPVNE
+73 NE

-94 KTDDIIIDYKPAEKP
+94 KTDDITIDYKPAEKP
-109 EEPGESGKD
+109 EQPGKSGED

-198 NTTITTPTETTGTET
+198 NTTITTPTETTGTQT

-244 KDVRPDW
+244 KDVRPGW
-251 KTDKD
+251 GTGKD

-265 KVEPAKD
+265 KVEPAED
-272 GNSKTLTLKK
+272 GNSKELTLKK
-282 TSPTEEKEMA
+282 TSEPETKEMS
-292 AEDIAKLLDVPEGG
+292 AEDVAKLLDVPEGG
-306 VEKKEELDE
+306 VEKKTDN
-315 EGNPKTTYTLKKE
+315 EGNTTYTLKKE
-328 EISTDENGNTVTRV
+328 ETSTDENGNTVTRV
-342 TYYKITGNTVETTT
+342 TYYEITGNSVKTRT

-371 NNEDL
+371 DEKDL
-376 TTEIELP
+376 TTKVELP

-407 MLQDEYYNN
+407 MLKDEYYNN

-439 EDSKPLTNAQLAE
+439 ENTKPLTPAQLAE

-458 TGDDNGVYYKGEK
+458 TADDNGVYYKGEK
-471 LTFDQMEAVR
+471 LNLDQMEAVR

-507 ESAKETAKLEAIKA
+507 KSAEETAKLEAIKA

-527 RNAGI
+527 KKTGI
-532 NVETDDFKNQL
+532 NVDSEDFKNQL

-550 KGQLNLSYTDADG
+550 KGQLNLSYTDVDG
-563 NVHTVTLRYNGATVS
+563 NVHTVTLRYDGATVS
-578 APQPGTPDSSKDT
+578 APQPGSSDPSKDT

-655 DTVTSP
+655 ETVTSP

-689 AWAELLN
+689 AWKEL
-696 QHPEYK
+696 Q
-702 NKDELKAA
+702 NKTGRDKATLLQE
-710 GYNINIS
+710 GYSIDIG

-724 KCVEWTIDELSE
+724 KRVEWTIDTLSE
-736 STKTDAKDLN
+736 STKTDTKDLN

-757 SIDEKAR
+757 SIDENAG
-764 TITVDGKTYDKVT
+764 TITVDGNIYRNVT
-777 KTNDGYTCTVEDKN
+777 KTDDGYTCTVEDKN

-841 NETITVDYS
+841 DETITVDYS

-869 DIIKDNKDLEKAYD
+869 GIIKDDKDLEKAYD
-883 ELWKQIQEIQSKLL
+883 ELWKQIQEIQSKLQ
-897 PGEELWIGN
+897 PGEELRIG
-906 LEVTDKTEKTDI
+906 ETKIDSTTKKEDI
-918 IKYFTTAISPENMS
+918 IKYFTKAISPDDMS

-944 RIAKNSTYVANKGSD
+944 RIAKSSTYVANKGSD

-973 DEFKSFSK
+973 DEFKYFSK
-981 APDGSKIEVYWKLT
+981 APDDSKIEVYWKWT

-1007 GQEVRVH
+1007 GQEVRVD
-1014 SNTVHYEE
+1014 SNTVHSEE

-1034 GSKLDLLPDKD
+1034 GSKLDLLPDED
-1045 DKVDQTDCV
+1045 GKVNQTDCV

-1069 NLVNGKGNQLVGL
+1069 KLVNGKDNQTVGL

-1093 EGNGHYEYD
+1093 KGYHYEYD
-1102 RGTPNNCPDK
+1102 RLDGKNNNPEK
-1112 SAYYKLTG
+1112 SAFYKLTG
-1120 TVAYDPIKE
+1120 TVAYDALKNDDGTITE
-1129 NGSIKLYQGQ
+1129 FSG
-1139 RGDYWTP
+1139 WF
-1146 GISAEDQAINAYLKA
+1146 AEEEAVNAYLKA
-1161 TGSSKTAASLT
+1161 VGRTNESYQTLN
-1172 KKERDAIVGT
+1172 KKQREEILGT
-1182 YVVQIG
+1182 YVVPITSPG
-1188 TTGTNS
+1188 TFVDYTS
-1194 TGESGYQV
+1194 YQV
-1202 YLKSSELTAYGYM
+1202 YTKTAEMTSYGYM
-1215 TRDANTCINS
+1215 TRDANTCVNS
-1225 TYKRQDGTWGYVG
+1225 TYKRQNGTWGYVG

-1245 KLTQV
+1245 DLVQV

-1256 GQTESTIKTIT
+1256 GQTQSSIKTLW
-1267 APLSIRSSQ
+1267 APLAVRSTQS
-1276 DFANRL
+1276 
-1282 LELNKQTTTHKTSE
+1282 LENKSLQLDAKHTSTPVTTTQNLGSGYEEEGSFTYNVSYQHTDNYTSSE
-1296 SATAYGENTSGGFDG
+1296 SQGVQGT
-1311 AYTQNKSETVTGSGT
+1311 GT
-1326 GKGHYTTFTEVLK
+1326 GKYKTFTQLVK
-1339 KLFTGSGSKE
+1339 KMFSGKGETSY
-1349 HDEGKVSYTYRTT
+1349 DEGKVSYTHRTT
-1362 DKVDTTPV
+1362 EKVDTTPV
-1370 SKETVTTTDAHVDYN
+1370 SKETVTTTDAHVEYDY
-1385 YTSIET
+1385 TTIET

-1405 PVTPPVDPDTPDGPV
+1405 PVDPDTPDDPV

-1425 DEVMT
+1425 DEVVMT
-1430 PETPELPAVQDA
+1430 PETPELPPVQDTTPD
-1442 APDEVVLPA
+1442 APVLPSDA
-1451 EPELPAVQD
+1451 VLPAVQD
-1460 ATALPQTGVN
+1460 ALPQTGVN

>member
-30 EGPDPAEDNAAPQ
+30 EGPDSVEDNAAPQ
-43 AEPVAESSTPAP
+43 AEPAP
-55 VAEEGE
+55 VEGKTAEGEVEGEEE
-61 KQEKVG
+61 KQE
-67 EQEEFF
+67 EFV
-73 PPPVNE
+73 PPEND
-79 EAKSEEQAPAFGPGT
+79 EAKKDDQAPAFGPGT

-109 EEPGESGKD
+109 EEP
-118 GETDGSEGS
+118 

-198 NTTITTPTETTGTET
+198 NTTITTPTETTGTQT
-213 TTTTGTGK
+213 TTTTGTGEAK
-221 ADSSTTITDTKKGE
+221 SETTITDTKKGE

-256 AKLGDYTVD
+256 AKLGGYTVD

-282 TSPTEEKEMA
+282 TSEPETKEMS
-292 AEDIAKLLDVPEGG
+292 AEDVAKLLDVPEDG
-306 VEKKEELDE
+306 VEKKTDDE
-315 EGNPKTTYTLKKE
+315 GKTTYILKKE
-328 EISTDENGNTVTRV
+328 ETSTDENGNTVTRV

-429 KEYTYKVKKM
+429 KEYTYKVKKT

-471 LTFDQMEAVR
+471 LNFDQMEAVR

-495 TPGQVEGGQESI
+495 TPGQVEGGPESI
-507 ESAKETAKLEAIKA
+507 KSAEETAKLEAIKA

-578 APQPGTPDSSKDT
+578 APEPSSSDPSKNT
-591 ETRKDV
+591 ETREDIKDYTV
-597 TDNVITGTAYVTGSN
+597 TGTAYVTGSN

-632 PSLDGWTIASKDP
+632 PSLEGWTFDGIDT

-655 DTVTSP
+655 ETVTSP

-676 SSASLSD
+676 SSAPLSD
-683 TEKEEI
+683 AEKADI
-689 AWAELLN
+689 AWAELLK

-702 NKDELKAA
+702 NEDELKAA
-710 GYNINIS
+710 GYNIDIG

-724 KCVEWTIDELSE
+724 KRVEWTIGTLSE

-757 SIDEKAR
+757 SIDEKAG
-764 TITVDGKTYDKVT
+764 TITVDGDIYRNVT

-801 QAGAPLTPEEIQTAL
+801 QAGAPLTPEEIQPAL
-816 AGQYSVSADSI
+816 AGQYSVPADSI

-841 NETITVDYS
+841 DETITVDYS

-944 RIAKNSTYVANKGSD
+944 RIAKSSTYVANKGSD

-981 APDGSKIEVYWKLT
+981 APDGSKIEVYWKWTL
-995 WWGGYYYYTDAN
+995 WGGYYYYTDAN

-1069 NLVNGKGNQLVGL
+1069 NLVNGKGNQPVGL

-1093 EGNGHYEYD
+1093 KGDGHYEYD
-1102 RGTPNNCPDK
+1102 RGDSNNNPDK

-1120 TVAYDPIKE
+1120 TVAYDPIKDKD
-1129 NGSIKLYQGQ
+1129 GSIKLYQGQ

-1146 GISAEDQAINAYLKA
+1146 GISAEDQAINAYLEA
-1161 TGSSKTAASLT
+1161 TGSNKTAKDLSP
-1172 KKERDAIVGT
+1172 KERNAIVGT
-1182 YVVQIG
+1182 YVVKIG

-1202 YLKSSELTAYGYM
+1202 YRKTSELTAYGYM

-1282 LELNKQTTTHKTSE
+1282 LELNQQTTTHKTSE
-1296 SATAYGENTSGGFDG
+1296 RATAYGENTSGGFDG
-1311 AYTQNKSETVTGSGT
+1311 AYTQDKSETVTGSGT

-1339 KLFTGSGSKE
+1339 KLFSGKGETSYDTGS
-1349 HDEGKVSYTYRTT
+1349 VSYSYRTPDEVIT
-1362 DKVDTTPV
+1362 SAV
-1370 SKETVTTTDAHVDYN
+1370 SKTATTTTDAHVDYN

-1425 DEVMT
+1425 DEIVT

>member
-30 EGPDPAEDNAAPQ
+30 EGPDSVEDNAAPQ
-43 AEPVAESSTPAP
+43 AEPAP
-55 VAEEGE
+55 VEGKTAEGEVEGEEE
-61 KQEKVG
+61 KQE
-67 EQEEFF
+67 EFV
-73 PPPVNE
+73 PPEND
-79 EAKSEEQAPAFGPGT
+79 EAKKDDQAPAFGPGT
-94 KTDDIIIDYKPAEKP
+94 KTDDITIDYKPAEKP
-109 EEPGESGKD
+109 EEP
-118 GETDGSEGS
+118 

-244 KDVRPDW
+244 KDMRPDW

-256 AKLGDYTVD
+256 AKLGGYTVD

-306 VEKKEELDE
+306 VEKKTDD
-315 EGNPKTTYTLKKE
+315 EGNTTYTLKKE
-328 EISTDENGNTVTRV
+328 ETSTDENGNTVTRV
-342 TYYKITGNTVETTT
+342 TYYEITGNSVKTTT

-371 NNEDL
+371 DDKDL
-376 TTEIELP
+376 TTEIKLP

-416 VTGEYVYTENVDG
+416 DTGEYVYTETDANG
-429 KEYTYKVKKM
+429 KEYTYKVKKT
-439 EDSKPLTNAQLAE
+439 EDSKPLTNEQLAA

-458 TGDDNGVYYKGEK
+458 SVDADGDVCYKGEK
-471 LTFDQMEAVR
+471 LTFDQKDAVR

-507 ESAKETAKLEAIKA
+507 KSAEETAKLEAIKA

-563 NVHTVTLRYNGATVS
+563 NVHTVTLRYDGATVS
-578 APQPGTPDSSKDT
+578 APQPGSSDPSKDT

-597 TDNVITGTAYVTGSN
+597 TDNVITGTAYVNGSN

-627 GSGEL
+627 GSGKL

-661 DGTSTKITRTCTITE
+661 DGTITKITRTCTITE

-689 AWAELLN
+689 AWNEL
-696 QHPEYK
+696 Q
-702 NKDELKAA
+702 NKTGKDKATLIQE
-710 GYNINIS
+710 GYSIDIG

-724 KCVEWTIDELSE
+724 KRVEWTIDELSE

-816 AGQYSVSADSI
+816 AGQYSVPADSI

-841 NETITVDYS
+841 DETITVDYS

-883 ELWKQIQEIQSKLL
+883 ELWKQIQEIQSKLQ

-944 RIAKNSTYVANKGSD
+944 RIAKSSTYVANKGSD

-981 APDGSKIEVYWKLT
+981 APDGSKIEVYWKST

-1045 DKVDQTDCV
+1045 GNVDQTDCV

-1069 NLVNGKGNQLVGL
+1069 NLVNGKGNQPVGL

-1093 EGNGHYEYD
+1093 EGDGHYEYD
-1102 RGTPNNCPDK
+1102 RGNPNNCPDK

-1129 NGSIKLYQGQ
+1129 NGNIKLYQGQ

-1172 KKERDAIVGT
+1172 KKERDAIVGI
-1182 YVVQIG
+1182 YVVKIG
-1188 TTGTNS
+1188 TTDTNS

-1202 YLKSSELTAYGYM
+1202 YLKTSELTAYGYM

-1245 KLTQV
+1245 ELTQV
-1250 SEGKVV
+1250 REGKVV

-1296 SATAYGENTSGGFDG
+1296 RATASGENTSGGFNG
-1311 AYTQNKSETVTGSGT
+1311 AYTQDKSETVTGSGT

-1339 KLFTGSGSKE
+1339 KLFSGKGETSYDTGSI
-1349 HDEGKVSYTYRTT
+1349 SYSYRTT
-1362 DKVDTTPV
+1362 EKVGTTAL

-1391 RTVTVNGEETVIVP
+1391 RTVTVDGEETVIVP
-1405 PVTPPVDPDTPDGPV
+1405 PVTPPETPV

-1425 DEVMT
+1425 DEVVT
-1430 PETPELPAVQDA
+1430 PETPELPPVQDA
-1442 APDEVVLPA
+1442 TLDDAAPETPVLPSDA
-1451 EPELPAVQD
+1451 VLPAVQD

>member
-30 EGPDPAEDNAAPQ
+30 EGPDSVEDNAAPQ
-43 AEPVAESSTPAP
+43 AEPAP
-55 VAEEGE
+55 VEGKTAEGEVEGEEE
-61 KQEKVG
+61 KQE
-67 EQEEFF
+67 EFV
-73 PPPVNE
+73 PPEND
-79 EAKSEEQAPAFGPGT
+79 EAKKDDQAPAFGPGT
-94 KTDDIIIDYKPAEKP
+94 ETDDIIIDYKPAEKP
-109 EEPGESGKD
+109 DEPGKSGED

-161 GEATKEETPD
+161 GTATKEETPD

-198 NTTITTPTETTGTET
+198 NTTITTPTETTGTQT

-251 KTDKD
+251 STDKD
-256 AKLGDYTVD
+256 AKLGDYTVN
-265 KVEPAKD
+265 KVEPAED
-272 GNSKTLTLKK
+272 GNSKELTLKK

-292 AEDIAKLLDVPEGG
+292 SEDIAKLLDVPEDG
-306 VEKKEELDE
+306 VEKKTDD
-315 EGNPKTTYTLKKE
+315 EGNTTYILKKE
-328 EISTDENGNTVTRV
+328 ETSTDENGNIVTRT
-342 TYYKITGNTVETTT
+342 TYYEITGNSVKTRT

-371 NNEDL
+371 DDKDL
-376 TTEIELP
+376 TTEIKLP
-383 SITAKNTDETKTDV
+383 SIKDE
-397 IEISSEKLGE
+397 S
-407 MLQDEYYNN
+407 
-416 VTGEYVYTENVDG
+416 G
-429 KEYTYKVKKM
+429 KEILSAKQLNDLLKDQKPDKDGTYKIEKEANGKTYLYTIT
-439 EDSKPLTNAQLAE
+439 ESTDQGAPLTNKQLAD

-471 LTFDQMEAVR
+471 LTFDQMDAVR
-481 KTLSYTVEVTEVTK
+481 KTLSYTVEVTEITK
-495 TPGQVEGGQESI
+495 NEGQVEGGEESI
-507 ESAKETAKLEAIKA
+507 KSAEETAKLEAIKA

-532 NVETDDFKNQL
+532 NVETDDFKNRL

-563 NVHTVTLRYNGATVS
+563 NVHTVTLRYDGATVS
-578 APQPGTPDSSKDT
+578 APQPGSSDPSKDT
-591 ETRKDV
+591 ETREDV

-627 GSGEL
+627 DSGEL
-632 PSLDGWTIASKDP
+632 PSLDGWTVDSKDP
-645 EKGTTTYKKE
+645 EKGTTIYKKE

-661 DGTSTKITRTCTITE
+661 DGTITKITRTCTITE
-676 SSASLSD
+676 SSAPLSD

-689 AWAELLN
+689 AWKAL
-696 QHPEYK
+696 Q
-702 NKDELKAA
+702 NKTGKDKATLIQE
-710 GYNINIS
+710 GYSIDIG

-724 KCVEWTIDELSE
+724 KRVEWTIDELSE
-736 STKTDAKDLN
+736 STKTDAKDLH

-827 RLNADGKTATFTKG
+827 QLNAADKTATFTKG

-869 DIIKDNKDLEKAYD
+869 DIIKDNKDLEEAYD
-883 ELWKQIQEIQSKLL
+883 ELWKQIQEIRSKLQ
-897 PGEELWIGN
+897 PGEELWIG
-906 LEVTDKTEKTDI
+906 KTKIDSTTQKEDI
-918 IKYFTTAISPENMS
+918 IKYFTKAISPENMS

-944 RIAKNSTYVANKGSD
+944 RIAKSSTYVANKGSD

-973 DEFKSFSK
+973 DEFKHFSK
-981 APDGSKIEVYWKLT
+981 APDGSKIEVYWKST
-995 WWGGYYYYTDAN
+995 WLWYGYYYYTDAN
-1007 GQEVRVH
+1007 GQEVRVDN
-1014 SNTVHYEE
+1014 NTVHSEE

-1045 DKVDQTDCV
+1045 GKVDQTDCV

-1069 NLVNGKGNQLVGL
+1069 KLVNGKDNQTVGL

-1093 EGNGHYEYD
+1093 EGSGHYEYD
-1102 RGTPNNCPDK
+1102 RGNRNNNPDK

-1120 TVAYDPIKE
+1120 TVAYDPIKDKD
-1129 NGSIKLYQGQ
+1129 GSIKLYQGQ
-1139 RGDYWTP
+1139 WGDYWNP
-1146 GISAEDQAINAYLKA
+1146 GISAEDEAINAYLKA
-1161 TGSSKTAASLT
+1161 TGSSKTYRDLT
-1172 KKERDAIVGT
+1172 TKERNAIVGT
-1182 YVVQIG
+1182 YVVKIG
-1188 TTGTNS
+1188 TTDTNS

-1202 YLKSSELTAYGYM
+1202 YLKTSELTAYGYM
-1215 TRDANTCINS
+1215 SRDANTCINS
-1225 TYKRQDGTWGYVG
+1225 TYKRQNGTWGYVG

-1282 LELNKQTTTHKTSE
+1282 LELNRQTTTHKTSE
-1296 SATAYGENTSGGFDG
+1296 GATASGENTSGGFNG
-1311 AYTQNKSETVTGSGT
+1311 AYTQDKSETVTGSGT

-1339 KLFTGSGSKE
+1339 KLFSGKGKTTY
-1349 HDEGKVSYTYRTT
+1349 DEGSVSYTHRTT
-1362 DKVDTTPV
+1362 DYVDTKAVAKTA
-1370 SKETVTTTDAHVDYN
+1370 TTTTDAHVDYN

-1391 RTVTVNGEETVIVP
+1391 RTVTVDGEETVIV
-1405 PVTPPVDPDTPDGPV
+1405 PPVDPDTPDGPV

-1425 DEVMT
+1425 DEVVT

-1470 WMAALGMAFSG
+1470 WMAVLGMAFSG
-1481 MLLTIAGAFASLKY
+1481 MLLMVAGAFASLKY

>member
-30 EGPDPAEDNAAPQ
+30 EGPDSVEDNAAPQ
-43 AEPVAESSTPAP
+43 AEPAP
-55 VAEEGE
+55 VEGKTAEGEVEGEEE
-61 KQEKVG
+61 KQE
-67 EQEEFF
+67 EFV
-73 PPPVNE
+73 PPVND
-79 EAKSEEQAPAFGPGT
+79 EAKKDDQAPAFGPGT

-109 EEPGESGKD
+109 DETGKSGED
-118 GETDGSEGS
+118 GETDGSDGS

-147 NSKKDEATGKDGKI
+147 NNKKNEATGKDGKI

-198 NTTITTPTETTGTET
+198 NTTITTPTETTGTQT
-213 TTTTGTGK
+213 TTTTGTGEAK
-221 ADSSTTITDTKKGE
+221 SETTITDTKKGE

-256 AKLGDYTVD
+256 AKLGGYTVD

-292 AEDIAKLLDVPEGG
+292 AEDIAKLLDVPEDG

-328 EISTDENGNTVTRV
+328 ETSTDENGNTVTRT
-342 TYYKITGNTVETTT
+342 TYYEITGNSVKTRT

-365 KGTVDV
+365 KGTA
-371 NNEDL
+371 EGGKDL
-376 TTEIELP
+376 TTEVKLP
-383 SITAKNTDETKTDV
+383 SIKDSNDKEILSAEELGDLLKDQTAIDGVYTVKREKNGKTYIYKITEAKSSDTLTSEQLYDRLKDEGYKY
-397 IEISSEKLGE
+397 ENGKL
-407 MLQDEYYNN
+407 YYNGIELN
-416 VTGEYVYTENVDG
+416 DVQIN
-429 KEYTYKVKKM
+429 
-439 EDSKPLTNAQLAE
+439 
-452 RLGEGF
+452 
-458 TGDDNGVYYKGEK
+458 
-471 LTFDQMEAVR
+471 AVR
-481 KTLSYTVEVTEVTK
+481 KTLSYTVEVTEETK
-495 TPGQVEGGQESI
+495 NPGQI
-507 ESAKETAKLEAIKA
+507 EEDKDVSEIEKNAKLEAIKA

-543 NTIDPTG
+543 NTIDSTG

-563 NVHTVTLRYNGATVS
+563 NVHTVTLRYDGATVS
-578 APQPGTPDSSKDT
+578 APQPGSSDPSKDT

-627 GSGEL
+627 GSGKL
-632 PSLDGWTIASKDP
+632 PSLDGWTVDINDP
-645 EKGTTTYKKE
+645 EKGTTIYKKE
-655 DTVTSP
+655 DTVTLP

-724 KCVEWTIDELSE
+724 KRVEWTIDELSE

-757 SIDEKAR
+757 SIDEKAG

-816 AGQYSVSADSI
+816 AGQYSVPADSI

-841 NETITVDYS
+841 DETITVDYS

-944 RIAKNSTYVANKGSD
+944 RIAKSSTYVANKGSD

-981 APDGSKIEVYWKLT
+981 APDGSKIEVYWKWT
-995 WWGGYYYYTDAN
+995 RWGGYYYYTDAN

-1045 DKVDQTDCV
+1045 GNVDQTDCV
-1054 LVSKNLKLEWNYDAG
+1054 LVSKNLEWNYDAG
-1069 NLVNGKGNQLVGL
+1069 NLVNGKGNQPVGL

-1093 EGNGHYEYD
+1093 KGNGHYEYD
-1102 RGTPNNCPDK
+1102 RGNPNNCPDK

-1129 NGSIKLYQGQ
+1129 NGNIKLYQG
-1139 RGDYWTP
+1139 GFDDYWYWV
-1146 GISAEDQAINAYLKA
+1146 SAEDQAINAYLKA
-1161 TGSSKTAASLT
+1161 TGSNKTAASLT

-1182 YVVQIG
+1182 YVVKIG

-1202 YLKSSELTAYGYM
+1202 YLKTSELTAYGYM

-1296 SATAYGENTSGGFDG
+1296 SATAYGENTSGGFNG
-1311 AYTQNKSETVTGSGT
+1311 AYTQDKSETVTGSGT

-1339 KLFTGSGSKE
+1339 KLFSGKGETSYDTGS
-1349 HDEGKVSYTYRTT
+1349 VSYSYRTT
-1362 DKVDTTPV
+1362 DKVNTTPV

-1405 PVTPPVDPDTPDGPV
+1405 PVTPPETPV

-1425 DEVMT
+1425 DEVVT
-1430 PETPELPAVQDA
+1430 PETPELPPVQDA
-1442 APDEVVLPA
+1442 TPDDAAPETPVLPSDA
-1451 EPELPAVQD
+1451 VLPAVQD
-1460 ATALPQTGVN
+1460 ALPQTGVN

>member
-30 EGPDPAEDNAAPQ
+30 EGPDSVEDNAAPQ
-43 AEPVAESSTPAP
+43 AEPAP
-55 VAEEGE
+55 VEGKTAEGEVEGKEE
-61 KQEKVG
+61 KQE
-67 EQEEFF
+67 EFV
-73 PPPVNE
+73 PPVND
-79 EAKSEEQAPAFGPGT
+79 EAKKDDQAPAFGPGT

-109 EEPGESGKD
+109 DETGKSGED
-118 GETDGSEGS
+118 GETDGSDGS

-141 KGDVID
+141 KGAVID

-256 AKLGDYTVD
+256 AKLGGYTVD

-292 AEDIAKLLDVPEGG
+292 AEDIAKLLDVPEDG

-328 EISTDENGNTVTRV
+328 ETSTDENGNTVTRV
-342 TYYKITGNTVETTT
+342 TYYEITGNSVKTTT
-356 ETTLVLKVE
+356 ETTLKLKVE
-365 KGTVDV
+365 KGTETKKDQ
-371 NNEDL
+371 DL
-376 TTEIELP
+376 STEAELP
-383 SITAKNTDETKTDV
+383 DSITVKNGKSELKVSKDILEKALDNGGTYTDTDKNITYTVTKK
-397 IEISSEKLGE
+397 EESSTKLSNE
-407 MLQDEYYNN
+407 
-416 VTGEYVYTENVDG
+416 
-429 KEYTYKVKKM
+429 
-439 EDSKPLTNAQLAE
+439 QLAK
-452 RLGEGF
+452 RLGDGF
-458 TGDDNGVYYKGEK
+458 TYNAADDSISYKGEK
-471 LTFDQMEAVR
+471 LTISQNDVYR
-481 KTLSYTVEVTEVTK
+481 KLLSYDVTVTETIK
-495 TPGQVEGGQESI
+495 NEGQVEGGQASI
-507 ESAKETAKLEAIKA
+507 DKANNDAKLEAIKA

-527 RNAGI
+527 KKTGI
-532 NVETDDFKNQL
+532 NVDSEDFKNQL

-563 NVHTVTLRYNGATVS
+563 NVHTVTLCYDGATVS
-578 APQPGTPDSSKDT
+578 APEPSSSDPSKNT
-591 ETRKDV
+591 ETREDIKDYTV
-597 TDNVITGTAYVTGSN
+597 TGTAYVTGSN

-632 PSLDGWTIASKDP
+632 PSLEGWTFDGIDT

-655 DTVTSP
+655 ETVTSP
-661 DGTSTKITRTCTITE
+661 DGTSTKIIRTCTITE

-683 TEKEEI
+683 AEKADI
-689 AWAELLN
+689 AWAELLK

-702 NKDELKAA
+702 NEDELKAA
-710 GYNINIS
+710 GYNIDIG

-724 KCVEWTIDELSE
+724 KRVEWTIGTLSE
-736 STKTDAKDLN
+736 STKTDTKDLN

-757 SIDEKAR
+757 SIDEKAG
-764 TITVDGKTYDKVT
+764 TITVDGDIYRNVT

-841 NETITVDYS
+841 DETITVDYS

-883 ELWKQIQEIQSKLL
+883 ELWKQIQEIRSKL
-897 PGEELWIGN
+897 PPDEELWIGN
-906 LEVTDKTEKTDI
+906 LEVTDKTKKTDI

-981 APDGSKIEVYWKLT
+981 APDGSKIEVYWKWTL
-995 WWGGYYYYTDAN
+995 WGGYYYYTDAN

-1069 NLVNGKGNQLVGL
+1069 NLVNGKDNQPVGL

-1093 EGNGHYEYD
+1093 EGDGHYEYD

-1182 YVVQIG
+1182 YVVKIG
-1188 TTGTNS
+1188 TTDTNS

-1202 YLKSSELTAYGYM
+1202 YLKTSELTAYGYM

-1339 KLFTGSGSKE
+1339 KLFSGKGETSYDTGS
-1349 HDEGKVSYTYRTT
+1349 VSYSYRTPDEVIT
-1362 DKVDTTPV
+1362 SAV
-1370 SKETVTTTDAHVDYN
+1370 SKTTKTTTDAHVDYN

-1405 PVTPPVDPDTPDGPV
+1405 PVTPPETPV

-1425 DEVMT
+1425 DEVVT
-1430 PETPELPAVQDA
+1430 PETPELPPVQDA
-1442 APDEVVLPA
+1442 APDDAAPETPVLPSDA
-1451 EPELPAVQD
+1451 VLPAVQD
-1460 ATALPQTGVN
+1460 ALPQTGVN

>member
-1 MTNKKLK
+1 MN
-8 LAAMSVALTAC
+8 
-19 VAAQPMAAHAV
+19 
-30 EGPDPAEDNAAPQ
+30 D
-43 AEPVAESSTPAP
+43 
-55 VAEEGE
+55 
-61 KQEKVG
+61 
-67 EQEEFF
+67 
-73 PPPVNE
+73 
-79 EAKSEEQAPAFGPGT
+79 EAKKDDQAPAFGPGT
-94 KTDDIIIDYKPAEKP
+94 NTDDIIIDYKPAEKP
-109 EEPGESGKD
+109 DESG
-118 GETDGSEGS
+118 ES

-256 AKLGDYTVD
+256 AKLGGYTVD

-282 TSPTEEKEMA
+282 TSEPETKKMS
-292 AEDIAKLLDVPEGG
+292 AEDVAKLLDVPEGG
-306 VEKKEELDE
+306 VEKKTDD
-315 EGNPKTTYTLKKE
+315 EGNTTYTLKKE
-328 EISTDENGNTVTRV
+328 ETSTDENGNTVTRV
-342 TYYKITGNTVETTT
+342 TYYEITGNSVKTTT
-356 ETTLVLKVE
+356 ETTLKLKVE
-365 KGTVDV
+365 KGTETKKDQ
-371 NNEDL
+371 DL
-376 TTEIELP
+376 STEAELP
-383 SITAKNTDETKTDV
+383 DSITVKNGKSELKVSKDILEKALDNGGTYTDTDKNITYTVTKK
-397 IEISSEKLGE
+397 EESSTKLSNE
-407 MLQDEYYNN
+407 
-416 VTGEYVYTENVDG
+416 
-429 KEYTYKVKKM
+429 
-439 EDSKPLTNAQLAE
+439 QLAK
-452 RLGEGF
+452 RLGDGF
-458 TGDDNGVYYKGEK
+458 TYNAADDSISYKGEK
-471 LTFDQMEAVR
+471 LTISQNDVYR
-481 KTLSYTVEVTEVTK
+481 KLLSYDVTVTETIK
-495 TPGQVEGGQESI
+495 NEGQVEGGQASI
-507 ESAKETAKLEAIKA
+507 DKANNDAKLEAIKA

-527 RNAGI
+527 KKTGI
-532 NVETDDFKNQL
+532 NVDSEDFKNQL

-563 NVHTVTLRYNGATVS
+563 NVHTVTLCYDGATVS
-578 APQPGTPDSSKDT
+578 APEPSSSDPSKNT
-591 ETRKDV
+591 ETREDIKDYTV
-597 TDNVITGTAYVTGSN
+597 TGTAYVTGSN

-632 PSLDGWTIASKDP
+632 PSLEGWTFDGIDT

-655 DTVTSP
+655 ETVTSP
-661 DGTSTKITRTCTITE
+661 DGTSTKIIRTCTITE

-683 TEKEEI
+683 AEKADI
-689 AWAELLN
+689 AWAELLK

-702 NKDELKAA
+702 NEDELKAA
-710 GYNINIS
+710 GYNIDIG

-724 KCVEWTIDELSE
+724 KRVEWTIGTLSE
-736 STKTDAKDLN
+736 STKTDTKDLN

-757 SIDEKAR
+757 SIDEKAG
-764 TITVDGKTYDKVT
+764 TITVDGDIYRNVT

-841 NETITVDYS
+841 DETITVDYS

-883 ELWKQIQEIQSKLL
+883 ELWKQIQEIRSKL
-897 PGEELWIGN
+897 PPDEELWIGN
-906 LEVTDKTEKTDI
+906 LEVTDKTKKTDI

-981 APDGSKIEVYWKLT
+981 APDGSKIEVYWKWTL
-995 WWGGYYYYTDAN
+995 WGGYYYYTDAN

-1069 NLVNGKGNQLVGL
+1069 NLVNGKDNQPVGL

-1093 EGNGHYEYD
+1093 EGDGHYEYD

-1182 YVVQIG
+1182 YVVKIG
-1188 TTGTNS
+1188 TTDTNS

-1202 YLKSSELTAYGYM
+1202 YLKTSELTAYGYM

-1339 KLFTGSGSKE
+1339 KLFSGKGETSYDTGS
-1349 HDEGKVSYTYRTT
+1349 VSYSYRTPDEVIT
-1362 DKVDTTPV
+1362 SAV
-1370 SKETVTTTDAHVDYN
+1370 SKTTKTTTDAHVDYN

-1405 PVTPPVDPDTPDGPV
+1405 PVTPPETPV

-1425 DEVMT
+1425 DEVVT
-1430 PETPELPAVQDA
+1430 PETPELPPVQDA
-1442 APDEVVLPA
+1442 APDDAAPETPVLPSDA
-1451 EPELPAVQD
+1451 VLPAVQD
-1460 ATALPQTGVN
+1460 ALPQTGVN